1 MGLPARG
8 ERSIMN
14 YRFRSVKTLQK
25 QVQTM
30 SLGRPLLPGAV
41 LSGTL
46 VAGWLALALAP
57 IPAVAEDKPGET
69 ERVQGQASSGFT
81 LKVPVEVVVVNA
93 IVTDRDGNPITDLTV
108 DDFEVLENRKKQT
121 IQSFSQEIYRSPQSS
136 LTWGSAVGAEEPA
149 PEAAPEKPRLLSLV
163 IDDLT
168 YPPMGTLNR
177 TIQAIRGFVERGLKE
192 GNYISIMTASRG
204 YFVPFTQDSELLL
217 AEIDGIH
224 KKLDFTPSM
233 NRPGCVTMTDAQ
245 AEEIHVVSSSP
256 GSRAFDV
263 AMAEAEDCGIGA
275 STSSALA
282 GGAPRV
288 GVGTTGVDATQ
299 QVIETYVRTLASQ
312 HLSLKKGRTRRLL
325 DVLRGHIRSLGPVEA
340 KKSMVLLS
348 AGFLHRALRYD
359 LERLVD
365 MALKTG
371 IIFNTI
377 RSTGLETSPMYDAS
391 ENFTNNSSIRLEKA
405 LLATEDRRQKG
416 MSLDYLARATGGIYF
431 KDNNDLGAG
440 LRQVVDQQFS
450 YYVLSYATPPKKPD
464 GRYYRLRVKVS
475 RPGVRVT
482 HRRGFYAPKERLSPE
497 EQKKKEM
504 LEAMRAPTDLREIP
518 LQMSYHGSRLG
529 PDTYRL
535 EIVTR
540 LGFKDLPFL
549 VEEGKRINRINL
561 AVVAFDAKDE
571 YVGGDEKAWNFKL
584 SDSSYQAL
592 LKSGLTSK
600 VVLKVPPGRYQVKV
614 AARENL
620 NAGLGSLRRTV
631 EVPLLSDREIAGTLE
646 KTALRGL
653 KSSEQHHDLNVD
665 FKANFFY
672 QEAEQALV
680 LVTAKVSHGSAG
692 DTPKSW
698 LPGKDLR
705 LMGVAFSDDGQAESL
720 FSQTLPLANGKAES
734 AVQGFLKL
742 KPGEYR
748 IKLVA
753 ADRRGKL
760 GTAEQSLWIPDLPQ
774 DALMTSGLILSQDLE
789 PFSPSV
795 AGMQV
800 PEARWLFHRGFRVKP
815 AISNEI
821 APPQPLALF
830 YKLYNASKL
839 EDGNL
844 TAHVQA
850 VKDTGEAVD
859 FPPIALDRN
868 HLEERA
874 PGQVAVGFKLST
886 QSLSPGNYRFE
897 ITTEES
903 GSGRATITETDFVV
917 TQGSQT
923 AASAEITAP
932 VNNGETQANTA
943 SGPEPVVHLDLK
955 KIRDSLE
962 IPRSSGDTTS
972 ALAYRFQGDMMA
984 CANDQ
989 GELGYNPDH
998 PGECGDLRGNRLQTH
1013 ALRGMNL
1020 FGANLSG
1027 MDLSKADLRDA
1038 VLLRADLT
1046 QTRLW
1051 EADLRGA
1058 DLRGANLTGAEL
1070 IKAKLAGA
1078 NLQGADLANASLTQ
1092 ASLEGANMLG
1102 ANLQGAI
1109 LKDADLNQA
1118 NLQVADLSEAVLFGS
1133 DLRMADLRGARLTR
1147 AALVDGREA
1156 NLFIPLAGNIKIS
1169 KTRFAEARF
1178 DESTQLPFDSHQA
1191 ATRKMQFDDTP
1202 STYHRPEFMM
1212 DDGSEEFTVS
1222 GSAAPTLASGRPGGV
1237 PTDAEWPDFL
1247 DAVRLRLD
1255 ATFQNLPDFV
1265 CRRRTERF
1273 ERLFQGWKE
1282 RDQFQEDLLFANG
1295 EETYQPVEGQKASAS
1310 QDGAYSI
1317 GQFAAA
1323 IQNVFAPQS
1332 RTSFRLEGAEEIA
1345 GRQTVRVAYRIPQET
1360 SALQVTYQ
1368 GNPLRVGYRGLCW
1381 IDVNSYQVV
1390 QLIKKTVDLPED
1402 FPVKTSEVTIA
1413 YDQVRIG
1420 ESQHWLPVQAQFNMS
1435 IGILQSA
1442 RVHTRNVTRF
1452 TDYRQFETD
1461 VKLVLD

>member
-1 MGLPARG
+1 MGLPEG
-8 ERSIMN
+8 GDRSIMN
-14 YRFRSVKTLQK
+14 YRFRSVKPLQK

-30 SLGRPLLPGAV
+30 SLGRPLLPG
-41 LSGTL
+41 SIL
-46 VAGWLALALAP
+46 VRTMVATWLGAALAL
-57 IPAVAEDKPGET
+57 IPAIAEDKPGET
-69 ERVQGQASSGFT
+69 VKVQGQTSSGFT
-81 LKVPVEVVVVNA
+81 LKVPVEEVVVNA

-108 DDFEVLENRKKQT
+108 DDFEVLENRKRQT
-121 IQSFSQEIYRSPQSS
+121 IQSFSQEIYQGSQGS
-136 LTWGSAVGAEEPA
+136 LTWGSTVGAEEPS

-177 TIQAIRGFVERGLKE
+177 TIQAIRGFVERGLRA

-217 AEIDGIH
+217 AEIDRIH
-224 KKLDFTPSM
+224 KKLDFAAAMS
-233 NRPGCVTMTDAQ
+233 RAGCLRMTDAQ
-245 AEEIHVVSSSP
+245 AEEIHVISSSP

-263 AMAEAEDCGIGA
+263 AMAEAEDCGVGEA
-275 STSSALA
+275 SANPLSAN
-282 GGAPRV
+282 PRV

-299 QVIETYVRTLASQ
+299 QAIENYVRTLASQ

-340 KKSMVLLS
+340 QKSMVLLS

-391 ENFTNNSSIRLEKA
+391 ENFTNNSSLRVEKA
-405 LLATEDRRQKG
+405 LLVTEDRRQKG
-416 MSLDYLARATGGIYF
+416 MSLEYLAKATGGIYF

-464 GRYYRLRVKVS
+464 GRFYRLRVKVS

-504 LEAMRAPTDLREIP
+504 LEAMRAPTDLREVP
-518 LQMSYHGSRLG
+518 LQMSYHSSRLDG
-529 PDTYRL
+529 DTYRL
-535 EIVTR
+535 ELVTR
-540 LGFKDLPFL
+540 LGFEDLPFL
-549 VEEGKRINRINL
+549 VEEDKRINRVNL

-600 VVLKVPPGRYQVKV
+600 VVLNVPPGRYQVKV

-631 EVPLLSDREIAGTLE
+631 EVPLLSEREIAGTLE
-646 KTALRGL
+646 KTTLRGL
-653 KSSEQHHDLNVD
+653 QSSERHQDLNLD
-665 FKANFFY
+665 FKANVFY
-672 QEAEQALV
+672 QESEQALV
-680 LVTAKVSHGSAG
+680 LITAKVSYGSAG
-692 DTPKSW
+692 HTSKSW

-705 LMGVAFSDDGQAESL
+705 LMGVAYSEDGQADSI
-720 FSQTLPLANGKAES
+720 FSHTFPHANAKAES
-734 AVQGFLKL
+734 IVEGFLKL
-742 KPGEYR
+742 KPGKYR

-753 ADRRGKL
+753 ADRHSKL
-760 GTAEQSLWIPDLPQ
+760 GTAEQSLWIPDLPRN
-774 DALMTSGLILSQDLE
+774 ALMTSGLVLSQDLE

-815 AISNEI
+815 AIGNEV

-830 YKLYNASKL
+830 YKLYNASEL

-850 VKDTGEAVD
+850 VKDTGEAID

-886 QSLSPGNYRFE
+886 QSLSPGEYRFE

-903 GSGRATITETDFVV
+903 DSGRATITETDFVV
-917 TQGSQT
+917 KQGSEV
-923 AASAEITAP
+923 AASGEAPSPVIAGQTRAE
-932 VNNGETQANTA
+932 ET
-943 SGPEPVVHLDLK
+943 SGPEAVVGLDLE
-955 KIRDSLE
+955 KIRDSLD
-962 IPRSSGDTTS
+962 IPRSSGRATP
-972 ALAYRFQGDMMA
+972 ALAYRFRDDILA
-984 CANDQ
+984 CANDR

-998 PGECGDLRGNRLQTH
+998 PGECGDLRGNRVQSH
-1013 ALRGMNL
+1013 ALKGKNL

-1027 MDLSKADLRDA
+1027 MDLREADLRDA

-1046 QTRLW
+1046 QARLW

-1058 DLRGANLTGAEL
+1058 DLRGAKLTGAEL
-1070 IKAKLAGA
+1070 IRAKLDGA
-1078 NLQGADLANASLTQ
+1078 QLQGADLTDVSLTQ
-1092 ASLEGANMLG
+1092 ASLEGADLLG

-1109 LKDADLNQA
+1109 LKDARLNQA

-1133 DLRMADLRGARLTR
+1133 DLRQADLRGARLTR

-1156 NLFIPLAGNIKIS
+1156 NLFIPLAGNIKIG
-1169 KTRFAEARF
+1169 KTRFADARF
-1178 DESTQLPFDSHQA
+1178 DESTLLPFDSQQA
-1191 ATRKMQFDDTP
+1191 ATRKMQPADTP
-1202 STYHRPEFMM
+1202 SAYHRPEFMM
-1212 DDGSEEFTVS
+1212 DNGSEEFTVS
-1222 GSAAPTLASGRPGGV
+1222 GSAAPTLASGQPGGV

-1247 DAVRLRLD
+1247 DAVRRRLD
-1255 ATFQNLPDFV
+1255 ATFSNLPDFV

-1273 ERLFQGWKE
+1273 QRLFQGWQEKD
-1282 RDQFQEDLLFANG
+1282 RLQEDLLFANG
-1295 EETYQPVEGQKASAS
+1295 EETYQPVEGQTASDS
-1310 QDGAYSI
+1310 QEGAYSI

-1345 GRQTVRVAYRIPQET
+1345 GRQTVRVAFRIPQET

-1368 GNPLRVGYRGLCW
+1368 GNPLRVGYRGLSW

-1390 QLIKKTVDLPED
+1390 KLIKKTVDLPED
-1402 FPVKTSEVTIA
+1402 FPVKTSEVSIA

-1420 ESQHWLPVQAQFNMS
+1420 ESQHWLPIRAQFNMS

-1461 VKLVLD
+1461 VKLVLE

>member
-1 MGLPARG
+1 
-8 ERSIMN
+8 
-14 YRFRSVKTLQK
+14 
-25 QVQTM
+25 M
-30 SLGRPLLPGAV
+30 SLGRSHLPGAI
-41 LSGTL
+41 LSGIL
-46 VAGWLALALAP
+46 VAGWLAVALAP
-57 IPAVAEDKPGET
+57 VPVAAASEARET
-69 ERVQGQASSGFT
+69 ENIRGQSSSGFT

-93 IVTDRDGNPITDLTV
+93 IVTDRDGNPVTDLTV
-108 DDFEVLENRKKQT
+108 DDFEVLENRKEQT
-121 IQSFSQEIYRSPQSS
+121 IQSFSQEIYQGSQDS
-136 LTWGSAVGAEEPA
+136 LTWGSAIGAEDPA
-149 PEAAPEKPRLLSLV
+149 PEEALPKPRLLSLV

-168 YPPMGTLNR
+168 YPPMGTLQR
-177 TIQAIRGFVERGLKE
+177 TIQAVRGFVDRGLRAE
-192 GNYISIMTASRG
+192 NYISILTASRG
-204 YFVPFTQDSELLL
+204 HFVPYTQDRELLL
-217 AEIDGIH
+217 AEIDRLH
-224 KKLDFTPSM
+224 KKLDFTSAM
-233 NRPGCVTMTDAQ
+233 NRAGCLRMTDSQ
-245 AEEIHVVSSSP
+245 AEEIHVISSSP

-263 AMAEAEDCGIGA
+263 AMSEAEDCGIGEA
-275 STSSALA
+275 SANALSERQ
-282 GGAPRV
+282 RV
-288 GVGTTGVDATQ
+288 GVGATVIDPNQ
-299 QVIETYVRTLASQ
+299 QALEAFVRTQASQ
-312 HLSLKKGRTRRLL
+312 HLSLKTGRTRRLL

-340 KKSMVLLS
+340 QKSMVLLS

-365 MALKTG
+365 RALTTG

-377 RSTGLETSPMYDAS
+377 RITGLETSSMYDVS
-391 ENFTNNSSIRLEKA
+391 ETFTENSNLRLEKA
-405 LLATEDRRQKG
+405 LLVTEDRRQKG
-416 MSLDYLARATGGIYF
+416 MALDYLAMATGGISF
-431 KDNNDLGAG
+431 KDNNDLGSG
-440 LRQVVDQQFS
+440 LSKVVDQQFS

-482 HRRGFYAPKERLSPE
+482 HRKGFFAPKERLSPE

-518 LQMSYHGSRLG
+518 LRMSYHSSRLDG
-529 PDTYRL
+529 DTYRL

-540 LGFKDLPFL
+540 LGFEDLPFL
-549 VEEGKRINRINL
+549 VEEGKRFNRINL
-561 AVVAFDAKDE
+561 AVVAFDAKEE

-584 SDSSYQAL
+584 GDSSYQAL

-600 VVLKVPPGRYQVKV
+600 VVLEVPAGRYQVKV

-620 NAGLGSLRRTV
+620 NAGLGSLRRMV
-631 EVPLLSDREIAGTLE
+631 EVPLPKDRDTMGTLE

-653 KSSEQHHDLNVD
+653 QASDRHQDLNLD

-672 QEAEQALV
+672 QESEQALV
-680 LVTAKVSHGSAG
+680 LITAKVSPGKVEN
-692 DTPKSW
+692 TPKSW
-698 LPGKDLR
+698 LPGNDLR
-705 LMGVAFSDDGQAESL
+705 LMGVAFSEDGQAESL
-720 FSQTLPLANGKAES
+720 FGQTLPLANGKAES

-742 KPGEYR
+742 KPGKYR

-753 ADRRGKL
+753 ADRRGQL
-760 GTAEQSLWIPDLPQ
+760 GTAEESLWIPALPP
-774 DALMTSGLILSQDLE
+774 DALMTSGLVLSQDLE

-821 APPQPLALF
+821 TPPQPLAAF
-830 YKLYNASKL
+830 YKLYNASEL

-844 TAHVQA
+844 TARVQA

-917 TQGSQT
+917 KQGSEV
-923 AASAEITAP
+923 AASADVPAP
-932 VNNGETQANTA
+932 LNTA
-943 SGPEPVVHLDLK
+943 ETRVETTSDSEPVVGLDLNR
-955 KIRDSLE
+955 IRDSLE
-962 IPRSSGDTTS
+962 IPRSSGNG
-972 ALAYRFQGDMMA
+972 ANAVAFRFRGDILA

-998 PGECGDLRGNRLQTH
+998 PGECGDLRGNQLPSHT
-1013 ALRGMNL
+1013 LTGKNL

-1027 MDLSKADLRDA
+1027 MDLRKADLRDA

-1046 QTRLW
+1046 QARLW

-1058 DLRGANLTGAEL
+1058 DLRGAKLTGAEL
-1070 IKAKLAGA
+1070 INAKLDGA
-1078 NLQGADLANASLTQ
+1078 RLQGADLTDASLTQ
-1092 ASLEGANMLG
+1092 ANLEGADLLG
-1102 ANLQGAI
+1102 AILQGAI
-1109 LKDADLNQA
+1109 LKDARLKKA

-1133 DLRMADLRGARLTR
+1133 DLREADLRGARMTQ

-1156 NLFIPLAGNIKIS
+1156 NLFIPLAGSIKIG
-1169 KTRFAEARF
+1169 KTRFAGALF
-1178 DESTQLPFDSHQA
+1178 DDSTQLPFDSQQA
-1191 ATRKMQFDDTP
+1191 ETRKMQPADTP
-1202 STYHRPEFMM
+1202 SAYHRPEFMM
-1212 DDGSEEFTVS
+1212 DNGSEEFTVS
-1222 GSAAPTLASGRPGGV
+1222 GTVAPTLATGQPGGV

-1247 DAVRLRLD
+1247 DAVRRRLD
-1255 ATFQNLPDFV
+1255 ATFGNLPDFV

-1273 ERLFQGWKE
+1273 ERLFQGWQKKD
-1282 RDQFQEDLLFANG
+1282 RFQEDLLFANG
-1295 EETYQPVEGQKASAS
+1295 QETYQPVEGQKASGS
-1310 QDGAYSI
+1310 QEGAYSI

-1323 IQNVFAPQS
+1323 IQNVFTPLS

-1345 GRQTVRVAYRIPQET
+1345 GRRTVRVAFRIPQET

-1390 QLIKKTVDLPED
+1390 KLIKETVDLPED
-1402 FPVKTSEVTIA
+1402 FPVKTSEVSIA
-1413 YDQVRIG
+1413 YDQVHIG
-1420 ESQHWLPVQAQFNMS
+1420 ESQHWLPVLAQFHMS

-1461 VKLVLD
+1461 VKLLLE

>member
-1 MGLPARG
+1 
-8 ERSIMN
+8 
-14 YRFRSVKTLQK
+14 
-25 QVQTM
+25 M
-30 SLGRPLLPGAV
+30 SLGRPLLPGPI
-41 LSGTL
+41 LPRTM
-46 VAGWLALALAP
+46 VAAWLAAALAL
-57 IPAVAEDKPGET
+57 IPATAASEAQET
-69 ERVQGQASSGFT
+69 EKVRSDSASGFT

-121 IQSFSQEIYRSPQSS
+121 IQSFSQEIYQSS
-136 LTWGSAVGAEEPA
+136 QGSLDWGSAIGAEAPA
-149 PEAAPEKPRLLSLV
+149 PEKAPEKPRLLSLV

-168 YPPMGTLNR
+168 YPPLGTLNR
-177 TIQAIRGFVERGLKE
+177 TIKAIREFVDRGLRAE
-192 GNYISIMTASRG
+192 NYISIMTASRG
-204 YFVPFTQDSELLL
+204 HFVPYTQDRELLL
-217 AEIDGIH
+217 AEIDRLH
-224 KKLDFTPSM
+224 KKLDFTSSL
-233 NRPGCVTMTDAQ
+233 NRPGCVSMTDAQ
-245 AEEIHVVSSSP
+245 AEEIEFIGPSP
-256 GSRAFDV
+256 GNRAFDV
-263 AMAEAEDCGIGA
+263 AMAEAEDCGIGSA
-275 STSSALA
+275 TSGTLGGA
-282 GGAPRV
+282 GGGPRV
-288 GVGTTGVDATQ
+288 GIGGTGIDATQ
-299 QVIETYVRTLASQ
+299 QAIETYVRTLASQ
-312 HLSLKKGRTRRLL
+312 HLSGKKSRTRRLL
-325 DVLRGHIRSLGPVEA
+325 DLLRGHIRSLGPVEA
-340 KKSMVLLS
+340 KKSLVLLS
-348 AGFLHRALRYD
+348 AGFLHRTLRYE

-365 MALKTG
+365 RALTTG

-377 RSTGLETSPMYDAS
+377 RITGLETSPMYDVS
-391 ENFTNNSSIRLEKA
+391 SNFTDNSNLRIDKA
-405 LLATEDRRQKG
+405 LLVTEDRRQKG
-416 MSLDYLARATGGIYF
+416 MALEYLSMATGGIYF

-440 LRQVVDQQFS
+440 LRKVVDQQFS

-482 HRRGFYAPKERLSPE
+482 HRKGFYAPKERLSPE

-518 LQMSYHGSRLG
+518 LQMSFHGSRLD
-529 PDTYRL
+529 PDTFRL
-535 EIVTR
+535 EIVTH
-540 LGFKDLPFL
+540 LGFEDLPFL

-600 VVLKVPPGRYQVKV
+600 VVLEVPAGRYQVKV

-631 EVPLLSDREIAGTLE
+631 EVPLLSEREIVGTLE

-653 KSSEQHHDLNVD
+653 QSSERHQDLNLN
-665 FKANFFY
+665 FRANFFY
-672 QEAEQALV
+672 QESERTLV
-680 LVTAKVSHGSAG
+680 LVTAKVSHGSEG
-692 DTPKSW
+692 KTPINW

-705 LMGVAFSDDGQAESL
+705 LMGVAYSNDGKAESI
-720 FSQTLPLANGKAES
+720 FSQTLPLANGQAES

-742 KPGEYR
+742 KPGKYR

-760 GTAEQSLWIPDLPQ
+760 GTAEQTLWIPALPP
-774 DALMTSGLILSQDLE
+774 DALMTSGLVLSQDLE
-789 PFSPSV
+789 PFSPAV

-800 PEARWLFHRGFRVKP
+800 PEARWLFHRGFRVRP
-815 AISNEI
+815 AVSNEI
-821 APPQPLALF
+821 APPQPLAVF

-839 EDGNL
+839 QDGNL

-850 VKDTGEAVD
+850 VKDSGEAVD
-859 FPPIALDRN
+859 FPPIALNRN
-868 HLEERA
+868 HLDERA

-886 QSLSPGNYRFE
+886 QSLSPGKYRFE

-903 GSGRATITETDFVV
+903 DSGRATITETDLVV
-917 TQGSQT
+917 TQGSEV
-923 AASAEITAP
+923 AASADLPARLDTAETPAGENSGAKP
-932 VNNGETQANTA
+932 V
-943 SGPEPVVHLDLK
+943 SRLDLK

-962 IPRSSGDTTS
+962 IPRSSGRTTP
-972 ALAYRFQGDMMA
+972 ALAYRFRGDLLA
-984 CANDQ
+984 CANDR

-998 PGECGDLRGNRLQTH
+998 PGECGDLRGNRLQSS
-1013 ALRGMNL
+1013 ALRGKNL

-1058 DLRGANLTGAEL
+1058 DLRGAKLSGAEL
-1070 IKAKLAGA
+1070 IRAKLDGA
-1078 NLQGADLANASLTQ
+1078 KLQGADLTEASLTR
-1092 ASLEGANMLG
+1092 ASLHGADLLG

-1109 LKDADLNQA
+1109 LKDADLSQA
-1118 NLQVADLSEAVLFGS
+1118 ILQVADLSEAVLFGS
-1133 DLRMADLRGARLTR
+1133 DLRQADLRGARLTR

-1156 NLFIPLAGNIKIS
+1156 NLFIPLAGSIKIG

-1178 DESTQLPFDSHQA
+1178 DESTQLPFDSQQA
-1191 ATRKMQFDDTP
+1191 ETRKMQPADSP
-1202 STYHRPEFMM
+1202 SDYRRPEFMM
-1212 DDGSEEFTVS
+1212 DTASEEFTVS
-1222 GSAAPTLASGRPGGV
+1222 GSAAPTLATGQPGGV

-1247 DAVRLRLD
+1247 NAVRLRLD
-1255 ATFQNLPDFV
+1255 ATFGNLPDFV

-1273 ERLFQGWKE
+1273 ERLFQGWQEKD
-1282 RDQFQEDLLFANG
+1282 RFQEDLLFANG
-1295 EETYQPVEGQKASAS
+1295 EETYQPVEGQKASGS

-1323 IQNVFAPQS
+1323 IQNVFTPQS
-1332 RTSFRLEGAEEIA
+1332 RTSFRVEGAEEIT
-1345 GRQTVRVAYRIPQET
+1345 GRQTVRVAFRIPQET

-1390 QLIKKTVDLPED
+1390 KLIKETVDLPKD
-1402 FPVKTSEVTIA
+1402 FPVKTSEVNIA
-1413 YDQVRIG
+1413 YDEVRIG
-1420 ESQHWLPVQAQFNMS
+1420 ENQHWLPVRAQFNMS

-1442 RVHTRNVTRF
+1442 RVHTRNITRF

-1461 VKLVLD
+1461 VKLVIE

>member
-1 MGLPARG
+1 
-8 ERSIMN
+8 
-14 YRFRSVKTLQK
+14 
-25 QVQTM
+25 M
-30 SLGRPLLPGAV
+30 SLARPLFPGAT
-41 LSGTL
+41 LSGIL
-46 VAGWLALALAP
+46 VAGWLAAVLAP
-57 IPAVAEDKPGET
+57 IPAIAEDEPVDSGS
-69 ERVQGQASSGFT
+69 VQGQSSSGFT

-108 DDFEVLENRKKQT
+108 DDFEVLENRKKQN
-121 IQSFSQEIYRSPQSS
+121 IQSFSQEIYQSSQSS
-136 LTWGSAVGAEEPA
+136 LTWGSAVDAEEPA
-149 PEAAPEKPRLLSLV
+149 PEAPPEKPRLLSLV

-168 YPPMGTLNR
+168 YPPMGTLSR
-177 TIQAIRGFVERGLKE
+177 TIQAIRGFVERGLKA

-217 AEIDGIH
+217 AEIDRIH
-224 KKLDFTPSM
+224 KKLDFTSSM
-233 NRPGCVTMTDAQ
+233 NRPVCVTMTDAQ
-245 AEEIHVVSSSP
+245 AEEIHMVSPAP

-263 AMAEAEDCGIGA
+263 AMAEAEDCGIGGA
-275 STSSALA
+275 SANPLNERQ
-282 GGAPRV
+282 RV

-299 QVIETYVRTLASQ
+299 QAIETYVRTLAAQ
-312 HLSLKKGRTRRLL
+312 HLSLKKSRTRRLL

-340 KKSMVLLS
+340 QKSMVLLS
-348 AGFLHRALRYD
+348 AGFLHRALRYE

-365 MALKTG
+365 VALKTG
-371 IIFNTI
+371 MIFNTI
-377 RSTGLETSPMYDAS
+377 RSTGLDTSSMYDVS
-391 ENFTNNSSIRLEKA
+391 NNLTNNSNLRLEKS
-405 LLATEDRRQKG
+405 LLVTEDRRQKG
-416 MSLDYLARATGGIYF
+416 MSLAYLARATGGIYF

-440 LRQVVDQQFS
+440 LREVVDQQFS

-464 GRYYRLRVKVS
+464 GRFYRLRVRVS
-475 RPGVRVT
+475 RPGARVT

-518 LQMSYHGSRLG
+518 LQMSYHGSRLDE
-529 PDTYRL
+529 DTYRL

-549 VEEGKRINRINL
+549 VEEGKRINRVNL

-571 YVGGDEKAWNFKL
+571 YVGGEEKAWNFKL
-584 SDSSYQAL
+584 GDSSYQAL
-592 LKSGLTSK
+592 LQSGLTSK
-600 VVLKVPPGRYQVKV
+600 VVLEVPAGRYQVKV

-620 NAGLGSLRRTV
+620 NSGLGSLRRTV
-631 EVPLLSDREIAGTLE
+631 EVPLLSEQEIAGTLE
-646 KTALRGL
+646 KTTHRGL
-653 KSSEQHHDLNVD
+653 QSSEQHHDLNVD

-672 QEAEQALV
+672 QEAERALV
-680 LVTAKVSHGSAG
+680 LITAEVAQGSAR

-705 LMGVAFSDDGQAESL
+705 LMGVAFSDDGQPASI
-720 FSQTLPLANGKAES
+720 FSQTIPQASGETES
-734 AVQGFLKL
+734 VVEGFLKL
-742 KPGEYR
+742 KPGKYR

-753 ADRRGKL
+753 ADRHAQL
-760 GTAEQSLWIPDLPQ
+760 GTAEKSLWIPALPR
-774 DALMTSGLILSQDLE
+774 DALMTSGLILSQDLQ

-800 PEARWLFHRGFRVKP
+800 PEARWLFHRGFLVRP

-821 APPQPLALF
+821 VAPQPLAVF

-844 TAHVQA
+844 TARVQA
-850 VKDTGEAVD
+850 VKDSGEAVD

-886 QSLSPGNYRFE
+886 QSLSPGSYRFE

-917 TQGSQT
+917 RRGQEV
-923 AASAEITAP
+923 AASGEVPAP
-932 VNNGETQANTA
+932 VDSGKTEVETA
-943 SGPEPVVHLDLK
+943 SGPEPVVRLDLK

-962 IPRSSGDTTS
+962 IPRSSGNGAD
-972 ALAYRFQGDMMA
+972 AVRYRFRSDILA
-984 CANDQ
+984 CASDQ
-989 GELGYNPDH
+989 GELGYNLDH
-998 PGECGDLRGNRLQTH
+998 PGECGDLRRNPLQSHT
-1013 ALRGMNL
+1013 LKGTNL
-1020 FGANLSG
+1020 LGANLSG
-1027 MDLSKADLRDA
+1027 MDLRKADLRDA
-1038 VLLRADLT
+1038 VLPRADLT

-1058 DLRGANLTGAEL
+1058 DLRGAKLSGAEL
-1070 IKAKLAGA
+1070 VKARLDGA
-1078 NLQGADLANASLTQ
+1078 RLQGADLTDASLTQ
-1092 ASLEGANMLG
+1092 ASLKGANLLG
-1102 ANLQGAI
+1102 ANLQRAI

-1118 NLQVADLSEAVLFGS
+1118 ILQVADLSEAVLFGS
-1133 DLRMADLRGARLTR
+1133 DLRQADLRGARLTR
-1147 AALVDGREA
+1147 ASLVDQREA
-1156 NLFIPLAGNIKIS
+1156 NLFIPLAGNIKIG
-1169 KTRFAEARF
+1169 KTQFAGARY
-1178 DESTQLPFDSHQA
+1178 DESTRLPFDSQQA
-1191 ATRKMQFDDTP
+1191 ATRRMQPADTP
-1202 STYHRPEFMM
+1202 SAYHRPEFMM
-1212 DDGSEEFTVS
+1212 ENGSEEFNVS
-1222 GSAAPTLASGRPGGV
+1222 GSPAPTLASGQPGGV

-1247 DAVRLRLD
+1247 DAVRRRLD
-1255 ATFQNLPDFV
+1255 TTFSSLPDFV

-1273 ERLFQGWKE
+1273 QRLFQGWQEK
-1282 RDQFQEDLLFANG
+1282 DHLQEDLLFANG
-1295 EETYQPVEGQKASAS
+1295 EETYQPVEGQKASGS

-1323 IQNVFAPQS
+1323 IQNVFMPQS
-1332 RTSFRLEGAEEIA
+1332 RTSFRLEGAEEVA
-1345 GRQTVRVAYRIPQET
+1345 GRQTVRVAFRIPQET

-1390 QLIKKTVDLPED
+1390 QLVKETVDLPED
-1402 FPVKTSEVTIA
+1402 FPVKTSEMTIA
-1413 YDQVRIG
+1413 YDQVLIG
-1420 ESQHWLPVQAQFNMS
+1420 ERQHWLPVRAQFSMS

-1442 RVHTRNVTRF
+1442 RVHTRNVTQF

-1461 VKLVLD
+1461 VKLLLE

>member
-1 MGLPARG
+1 
-8 ERSIMN
+8 
-14 YRFRSVKTLQK
+14 
-25 QVQTM
+25 M
-30 SLGRPLLPGAV
+30 SLARPFLPGAI
-41 LSGTL
+41 LTRIL
-46 VAGWLALALAP
+46 VAAWLTGALAL
-57 IPAVAEDKPGET
+57 IPATTAAQPQET
-69 ERVQGQASSGFT
+69 ENVRGESSSGFT

-121 IQSFSQEIYRSPQSS
+121 IQSFSQEIFQGSQSS
-136 LTWGSAVGAEEPA
+136 LTWGNAVGAEEPE

-168 YPPMGTLNR
+168 YPPLGTLSR

-204 YFVPFTQDSELLL
+204 HFVPFTQDSELLL
-217 AEIDGIH
+217 AEIDRIH
-224 KKLDFTPSM
+224 KKLDFTAAMSLA
-233 NRPGCVTMTDAQ
+233 GCLRMTDAQ
-245 AEEIHVVSSSP
+245 AEEIHVISSSP
-256 GSRAFDV
+256 GNRAFDV
-263 AMAEAEDCGIGA
+263 AMSEAEDCGVGQASANPLSANPNQRVGIGA
-275 STSSALA
+275 
-282 GGAPRV
+282 
-288 GVGTTGVDATQ
+288 TGLDANQ
-299 QVIETYVRTLASQ
+299 QIVEAYVRTMAAQ

-340 KKSMVLLS
+340 QKSLVLLS

-365 MALKTG
+365 RALKTG

-377 RSTGLETSPMYDAS
+377 RITGLETSPMYDVS
-391 ENFTNNSSIRLEKA
+391 DSFTENSNLRIDKS
-405 LLATEDRRQKG
+405 LLVTEDRRQKG
-416 MSLDYLARATGGIYF
+416 ISLEYLARATGGIYF

-464 GRYYRLRVKVS
+464 GRYYRLRVRVA

-482 HRRGFYAPKERLSPE
+482 HRKGFYAPKERLSPE

-518 LQMSYHGSRLG
+518 LQMSYHASRLDG
-529 PDTYRL
+529 DTYRL

-540 LGFKDLPFL
+540 LGFEDLPFL

-561 AVVAFDAKDE
+561 AVVAFDAKEE

-584 SDSSYQAL
+584 GDGSYQAL

-600 VVLKVPPGRYQVKV
+600 VVLEVPVGRYQVKV

-631 EVPLLSDREIAGTLE
+631 EVPLPADREIMGTLE
-646 KTALRGL
+646 KAALRGL
-653 KSSEQHHDLNVD
+653 QASEQQEDLNLD
-665 FKANFFY
+665 FKANVFY
-672 QEAEQALV
+672 QESEQALA
-680 LVTAKVSHGSAG
+680 LITARVSRGSEG
-692 DTPKSW
+692 NTPKSW
-698 LPGKDLR
+698 LPGRDLR
-705 LMGVAFSDDGQAESL
+705 LMGVAYSDDGQAASI

-734 AVQGFLKL
+734 IVEGFLKL
-742 KPGEYR
+742 KPGKYR

-753 ADRRGKL
+753 ADRHARL
-760 GTAEQSLWIPDLPQ
+760 GTAEQSLWIPVLAP
-774 DALMTSGLILSQDLE
+774 DALMTSGLVLSQDLE

-815 AISNEI
+815 AVSNHI
-821 APPQPLALF
+821 VPPQPLAVF

-839 EDGNL
+839 EEGNL
-844 TAHVQA
+844 TARVQA
-850 VKDTGEAVD
+850 VRDTGEAVD

-886 QSLSPGNYRFE
+886 QSLSPGSYRFE

-903 GSGRATITETDFVV
+903 DSGRATITETDFVV
-917 TQGSQT
+917 KQGLQT
-923 AASAEITAP
+923 AASGEAPSPVIAGQAPAE
-932 VNNGETQANTA
+932 ET
-943 SGPEPVVHLDLK
+943 SGPEPVVRLDLR

-962 IPRSSGDTTS
+962 IPRSSGDAANAET
-972 ALAYRFQGDMMA
+972 YRFRSDVMA
-984 CANDQ
+984 CANDR
-989 GELGYNPDH
+989 GDLGYNPDH
-998 PGECGDLRGNRLQTH
+998 PGECGDLRETRLQSS
-1013 ALRGMNL
+1013 ALKGKNL

-1027 MDLSKADLRDA
+1027 MDLSKADLQDA

-1046 QTRLW
+1046 QARLW

-1058 DLRGANLTGAEL
+1058 DLRGAKLTGAEL
-1070 IKAKLAGA
+1070 IHARLDGA
-1078 NLQGADLANASLTQ
+1078 RLQGADLTDASLTQ
-1092 ASLEGANMLG
+1092 ASLEGADLQG
-1102 ANLQGAI
+1102 AILQGAI
-1109 LKDADLNQA
+1109 LKDARLNQA

-1133 DLRMADLRGARLTR
+1133 DLRRADLRGARMTQ
-1147 AALVDGREA
+1147 AALVDEREA
-1156 NLFIPLAGNIKIS
+1156 NLFIPLAGHIRIG

-1178 DESTQLPFDSHQA
+1178 DESTQLPFDSQQA
-1191 ATRKMQFDDTP
+1191 ATRKMQLADTP
-1202 STYHRPEFMM
+1202 SAYHRPKFMM
-1212 DDGSEEFTVS
+1212 DTGSEEFTVS
-1222 GSAAPTLASGRPGGV
+1222 GSAAPTLASGRPGGA

-1247 DAVRLRLD
+1247 DAVRRRLD
-1255 ATFQNLPDFV
+1255 ATFSNLPDFV

-1273 ERLFQGWKE
+1273 ERLFQGWQE
-1282 RDQFQEDLLFANG
+1282 RDRFQEDLLFANG
-1295 EETYQPVEGQKASAS
+1295 EETYQPVEGQKAQGS

-1323 IQNVFAPQS
+1323 IQNVFTPQS
-1332 RTSFRLEGAEEIA
+1332 RTSFRLEGAEEMA

-1381 IDVNSYQVV
+1381 IDVNSYQIVK
-1390 QLIKKTVDLPED
+1390 LIKKTVDLPDD

-1420 ESQHWLPVQAQFNMS
+1420 ESQHWLPIRAQFNMS
-1435 IGILQSA
+1435 VGILQSA
-1442 RVHTRNVTRF
+1442 RVHTRNVTRY

-1461 VKLVLD
+1461 VKLVLE

>member
-1 MGLPARG
+1 
-8 ERSIMN
+8 
-14 YRFRSVKTLQK
+14 
-25 QVQTM
+25 M
-30 SLGRPLLPGAV
+30 SLKRPFRPGAI
-41 LSGTL
+41 LSAML
-46 VAGWLALALAP
+46 VTGWLAVALAP
-57 IPAVAEDKPGET
+57 IPAIAEDKPQEAQKVG
-69 ERVQGQASSGFT
+69 GDSSSGFT

-108 DDFEVLENRKKQT
+108 EDFEVLENRKKQT
-121 IQSFSQEIYRSPQSS
+121 IQSFSQEIYHSPQSS

-177 TIQAIRGFVERGLKE
+177 TVQAIRGFVERGLRE

-217 AEIDGIH
+217 AEIDRIH
-224 KKLDFTPSM
+224 KKLDFTAAMSVA
-233 NRPGCVTMTDAQ
+233 GCLRMTDAQ
-245 AEEIHVVSSSP
+245 AEEIHVISSSP

-263 AMAEAEDCGIGA
+263 AMSEAEDCGVGA
-275 STSSALA
+275 ASANPLSANPA
-282 GGAPRV
+282 GRV
-288 GVGTTGVDATQ
+288 GVGATGPDANQ
-299 QVIETYVRTLASQ
+299 QAIEAYVRTMAAQ

-340 KKSMVLLS
+340 QKSLVLLS
-348 AGFLHRALRYD
+348 AGFLHRALRYE

-371 IIFNTI
+371 IIFNSI
-377 RSTGLETSPMYDAS
+377 RTTGLETSSLYDVS
-391 ENFTNNSSIRLEKA
+391 DSFTDNSNLRLDKS
-405 LLATEDRRQKG
+405 LLVTEDRRQKG
-416 MSLDYLARATGGIYF
+416 MSLEYLARATGGIYF

-482 HRRGFYAPKERLSPE
+482 HRKGFYAPKERLSPE
-497 EQKKKEM
+497 EQKKQEM

-518 LQMSYHGSRLG
+518 LQMSYHGSRLDG
-529 PDTYRL
+529 DTYRL
-535 EIVTR
+535 EIVTH

-561 AVVAFDAKDE
+561 AVVAFDAKE
-571 YVGGDEKAWNFKL
+571 KYVGGDEKAWNFKL
-584 SDSSYQAL
+584 GDSSYQAL
-592 LKSGLTSK
+592 LQSGLTSK
-600 VVLKVPPGRYQVKV
+600 VVLEVPAGRYLVKV

-631 EVPLLSDREIAGTLE
+631 EVPLPADREIMGTLE
-646 KTALRGL
+646 KAVLRGL
-653 KSSEQHHDLNVD
+653 QASRQDHDLNLD
-665 FKANFFY
+665 FKADFFY
-672 QEAEQALV
+672 QESDRALV
-680 LVTAKVSHGSAG
+680 LISATVAHRSDG
-692 DTPKSW
+692 NTPRSW

-705 LMGVAFSDDGQAESL
+705 LTGVAYSDDGQAASI
-720 FSQTLPLANGKAES
+720 FSQTFPQANEEAES
-734 AVQGFLKL
+734 VVEGFLKL
-742 KPGEYR
+742 KPGKYR
-748 IKLVA
+748 IKLVV
-753 ADRRGKL
+753 ADRHARL
-760 GTAEQSLWIPDLPQ
+760 GTAEQSLWIPDLPR
-774 DALMTSGLILSQDLE
+774 DALMTSSLVLSQDLQ
-789 PFSPSV
+789 PSSPAV

-815 AISNEI
+815 AIGNEI

-850 VKDTGEAVD
+850 VRDTGEAVD

-874 PGQVAVGFKLST
+874 PGQVAVGFRLST

-903 GSGRATITETDFVV
+903 GSGRATISETHFVV
-917 TQGSQT
+917 KQGTQT
-923 AASAEITAP
+923 AASAEVPAP
-932 VNNGETQANTA
+932 TNADSTRAEPA
-943 SGPEPVVHLDLK
+943 SGPEPVGRLDLK

-962 IPRSSGDTTS
+962 IPRSSGNGAD
-972 ALAYRFQGDMMA
+972 ALAFRFRDELMA
-984 CANDQ
+984 CANDR

-998 PGECGDLRGNRLQTH
+998 PGECGDLRGNRMQSH

-1058 DLRGANLTGAEL
+1058 DLRGAKLTGAEL
-1070 IKAKLAGA
+1070 INARLDGA
-1078 NLQGADLANASLTQ
+1078 RLQGADLTDASLTR
-1092 ASLEGANMLG
+1092 ASLEGTDLLG

-1109 LKDADLNQA
+1109 LKDARLNQA

-1133 DLRMADLRGARLTR
+1133 DLRGADLRGARLTR

-1156 NLFIPLAGNIKIS
+1156 NLFIPLAGNIRIG
-1169 KTRFAEARF
+1169 KTRLAEARF
-1178 DESTQLPFDSHQA
+1178 DESTQLPFDSQQA
-1191 ATRKMQFDDTP
+1191 ATRKMQPVDAP
-1202 STYHRPEFMM
+1202 SAYHRPEFMM
-1212 DDGSEEFTVS
+1212 DNGSEEFTVS
-1222 GSAAPTLASGRPGGV
+1222 GSAAPNLAASQPGGV
-1237 PTDAEWPDFL
+1237 PTDAEWPEFL
-1247 DAVRLRLD
+1247 DAVRRRLD
-1255 ATFQNLPDFV
+1255 ATFSDLPDFV

-1273 ERLFQGWKE
+1273 QRLFQGWQEKD
-1282 RDQFQEDLLFANG
+1282 RLQEDLLFANG
-1295 EETYQPVEGQKASAS
+1295 EETYQPVEGQKASGS

-1323 IQNVFAPQS
+1323 IQNVFTPQS

-1345 GRQTVRVAYRIPQET
+1345 GRQTVRVAFRIPQET

-1381 IDVNSYQVV
+1381 IDVNSYRIVK
-1390 QLIKKTVDLPED
+1390 LIKETVDLPED
-1402 FPVKTSEVTIA
+1402 FPVKTSEVSIA

-1461 VKLVLD
+1461 VKLVLE

>member
-1 MGLPARG
+1 
-8 ERSIMN
+8 
-14 YRFRSVKTLQK
+14 
-25 QVQTM
+25 
-30 SLGRPLLPGAV
+30 
-41 LSGTL
+41 
-46 VAGWLALALAP
+46 LAL
-57 IPAVAEDKPGET
+57 IPATSAAQPQET
-69 ERVQGQASSGFT
+69 EKVRGQPSSGFT

-121 IQSFSQEIYRSPQSS
+121 IQSFSQEIYQGSQSS
-136 LTWGSAVGAEEPA
+136 LSWGSAIGAEEPA
-149 PEAAPEKPRLLSLV
+149 PEEAPPKPRLLSLV

-168 YPPMGTLNR
+168 YPPLGTLSR
-177 TIQAIRGFVERGLKE
+177 TIKAIRGFVERGLKA

-204 YFVPFTQDSELLL
+204 HFVPFTQDSELLL
-217 AEIDGIH
+217 AEIGRIH
-224 KKLDFTPSM
+224 KKLDFTSSM
-233 NRPGCVTMTDAQ
+233 NRAGCVTMTDAQ
-245 AEEIHVVSSSP
+245 AEEIHVISSSP

-263 AMAEAEDCGIGA
+263 AMADAEDCGIGQA
-275 STSSALA
+275 SANTVSE
-282 GGAPRV
+282 GRQRV
-288 GVGTTGVDATQ
+288 GVGATVLNPDQ
-299 QVIETYVRTLASQ
+299 QALEAFVRTQASM
-312 HLSLKKGRTRRLL
+312 HLSLKTGRTRRLL

-340 KKSMVLLS
+340 QKSLVLLS

-365 MALKTG
+365 RALKTG

-377 RSTGLETSPMYDAS
+377 RITGLETSSMYDVS
-391 ENFTNNSSIRLEKA
+391 NDFTDNSNLRLDKA
-405 LLATEDRRQKG
+405 LLVTEDRRQKG
-416 MSLDYLARATGGIYF
+416 MALDYLAMATGGISF
-431 KDNNDLGAG
+431 KDNNDLAAG

-482 HRRGFYAPKERLSPE
+482 HRKGYFAPKERLSPE

-518 LQMSYHGSRLG
+518 LQMSYHGSRLDG
-529 PDTYRL
+529 DTYRL

-540 LGFKDLPFL
+540 LGFKELPFL

-561 AVVAFDAKDE
+561 AVVAFDDE
-571 YVGGDEKAWNFKL
+571 EKYVGGDEKAWNFKL
-584 SDSSYQAL
+584 GDSNYQAL

-600 VVLKVPPGRYQVKV
+600 VVLEVPPGRYQVKV

-631 EVPLLSDREIAGTLE
+631 EVPLPADREVMGTLE
-646 KTALRGL
+646 KTVLRGL
-653 KSSEQHHDLNVD
+653 QASEQHQDLNLD

-672 QEAEQALV
+672 QEPEQALV
-680 LVTAKVSHGSAG
+680 LVAAKVSQGLAGHGP
-692 DTPKSW
+692 TTW

-705 LMGVAFSDDGQAESL
+705 LMGVAFSEDGQAESV
-720 FSQTLPLANGKAES
+720 FSQTLPLANAKAES
-734 AVQGFLKL
+734 IVAGFLKL
-742 KPGEYR
+742 KPGKYR

-753 ADRRGKL
+753 ADRRAKMA
-760 GTAEQSLWIPDLPQ
+760 TAEQELWIPALPP
-774 DALMTSGLILSQDLE
+774 DALMTSGLVLSQELQ
-789 PFSPSV
+789 PFSPAV

-815 AISNEI
+815 AIGNEI

-844 TAHVQA
+844 TARVQA

-886 QSLSPGNYRFE
+886 QSLTPGKYRFE

-903 GSGRATITETDFVV
+903 ASGRATISETDFVV
-917 TQGSQT
+917 TQGSEA
-923 AASAEITAP
+923 AASVDVPAPLDTA
-932 VNNGETQANTA
+932 ETQAETP
-943 SGPEPVVHLDLK
+943 SGPEAVVGLDLK

-962 IPRSSGDTTS
+962 IPRSSGNGAP
-972 ALAYRFQGDMMA
+972 ALPYRFRSDVMA

-998 PGECGDLRGNRLQTH
+998 PGECGDLRGNRLQSL

-1027 MDLSKADLRDA
+1027 TDLSKADLRDA

-1046 QTRLW
+1046 QARLW

-1058 DLRGANLTGAEL
+1058 DLRGAKLAGAEL
-1070 IKAKLAGA
+1070 IKARLDGA
-1078 NLQGADLANASLTQ
+1078 QLQGADLTDASLTQ
-1092 ASLEGANMLG
+1092 ASLEGADLQG

-1109 LKDADLNQA
+1109 LKDARLNQA

-1133 DLRMADLRGARLTR
+1133 DLRQTDLRGARLTR
-1147 AALVDGREA
+1147 AALVEEREA
-1156 NLFIPLAGNIKIS
+1156 NLFIPLAGNIRIG

-1178 DESTQLPFDSHQA
+1178 DESTQLPFDSQQA
-1191 ATRKMQFDDTP
+1191 ETRKMQPADTP
-1202 STYHRPEFMM
+1202 SAYHRPEFLVET
-1212 DDGSEEFTVS
+1212 GSEEFTVS
-1222 GSAAPTLASGRPGGV
+1222 GSAAPTLASGQPGGV
-1237 PTDAEWPDFL
+1237 PSDAEWPDFL
-1247 DAVRLRLD
+1247 DAVRRRID
-1255 ATFQNLPDFV
+1255 ATMQTLPNFV
-1265 CRRRTERF
+1265 CRRRTERS
-1273 ERLFQGWKE
+1273 ERLFQGWEE
-1282 RDQFQEDLLFANG
+1282 RDRLQEDLLFANG
-1295 EETYQPVEGQKASAS
+1295 EESYQPVEGHKASGS
-1310 QDGAYSI
+1310 LGGAYSI
-1317 GQFAAA
+1317 GQYAAA
-1323 IQNVFAPQS
+1323 LQNVFLPQS
-1332 RTSFRLEGAEEIA
+1332 RTSFRLEGAEEIG
-1345 GRQTVRVAYRIPQET
+1345 GRQTVRVAFRIPQET
-1360 SALQVTYQ
+1360 SSLQLIHQ

-1390 QLIKKTVDLPED
+1390 KLTKKTVDLPED
-1402 FPVKTSEVTIA
+1402 FPIKTSEMTVA
-1413 YDQVRIG
+1413 YDRVHIG
-1420 ESQHWLPVQAQFNMS
+1420 ENQHWLPVRAQFHMS
-1435 IGILQSA
+1435 VGILQSA
-1442 RVHTRNVTRF
+1442 RVHSRNITRF

-1461 VKLVLD
+1461 VNLVLE

>member
-1 MGLPARG
+1 
-8 ERSIMN
+8 
-14 YRFRSVKTLQK
+14 
-25 QVQTM
+25 M
-30 SLGRPLLPGAV
+30 SLGKLFLPGAI
-41 LSGTL
+41 LSRTM
-46 VAGWLALALAP
+46 VATWLTGALAL
-57 IPAVAEDKPGET
+57 IPATTAAQPQET
-69 ERVQGQASSGFT
+69 EKVRGKSSSGFT

-93 IVTDRDGNPITDLTV
+93 IVTDRNGNPITDLTV

-121 IQSFSQEIYRSPQSS
+121 IQSFSQEIYQSSQSS
-136 LTWGSAVGAEEPA
+136 LTWGSAVAAEEAA

-177 TIQAIRGFVERGLKE
+177 TVDAIRGFVERGLSAE
-192 GNYISIMTASRG
+192 NYISIMTASRG
-204 YFVPFTQDSELLL
+204 YFVPFTQDRELLL
-217 AEIDGIH
+217 AEIDRLH
-224 KKLDFTPSM
+224 KKLDYSQAL
-233 NRPGCVTMTDAQ
+233 RQRGCVTMTDAQ
-245 AEEIHVVSSSP
+245 AEEIEVISP
-256 GSRAFDV
+256 APGNRPLDV
-263 AMAEAEDCGIGA
+263 AMAEAEACGIGA
-275 STSSALA
+275 SFAGALSERPTVGIGA
-282 GGAPRV
+282 GGNDPS
-288 GVGTTGVDATQ
+288 Q
-299 QVIETYVRTLASQ
+299 QVVENYVRRLASQ
-312 HLSLKKGRTRRLL
+312 HLAGQRSRIRRLL
-325 DVLRGHIRSLGPVEA
+325 DVLRAHIRSLGPVEA
-340 KKSMVLLS
+340 QKSMVLLS
-348 AGFLHRALRYD
+348 AGFLHRALRYE

-371 IIFNTI
+371 MLFNTI
-377 RSTGLETSPMYDAS
+377 RATGLETSPLYDVS
-391 ENFTNNSSIRLEKA
+391 NDFTSSSNLRLDKS
-405 LLATEDRRQKG
+405 LLVTEDRKQKG
-416 MSLDYLARATGGIYF
+416 MSLEYLARATGGIYF
-431 KDNNDLGAG
+431 RDNNDLAAG

-475 RPGVRVT
+475 RPGVRVI
-482 HRRGFYAPKERLSPE
+482 HRKGFFAPKERLSPE

-518 LQMSYHGSRLG
+518 LQMSYHGSRLD

-540 LGFKDLPFL
+540 LGFDDLPFL

-584 SDSSYQAL
+584 GDSSYQAL
-592 LKSGLTSK
+592 VQSGLTSK

-631 EVPLLSDREIAGTLE
+631 ELPLPADRDTMGTLE
-646 KTALRGL
+646 KTVLRGL
-653 KSSEQHHDLNVD
+653 QASGQHQELNLD

-680 LVTAKVSHGSAG
+680 LISAKVSHESEG
-692 DTPKSW
+692 DAPRSW
-698 LPGKDLR
+698 LPGKDLC
-705 LMGVAFSDDGQAESL
+705 LMGVAFSDDGQAASV
-720 FSQTLPLANGKAES
+720 FSRTLPQETGKAES
-734 AVQGFLKL
+734 TVQGFLKL
-742 KPGEYR
+742 KPGKYR

-753 ADRRGKL
+753 ADRHAKL

-774 DALMTSGLILSQDLE
+774 DALMTSGLVLSQDLE

-821 APPQPLALF
+821 VTPQPLAVF

-839 EDGNL
+839 EEGNL

-868 HLEERA
+868 HLVERA
-874 PGQVAVGFKLST
+874 SGQVAVGFKLST
-886 QSLSPGNYRFE
+886 GSLSPGNYRFE

-923 AASAEITAP
+923 AASVNVPAP
-932 VNNGETQANTA
+932 VNNGEPQAQRA
-943 SGPEPVVHLDLK
+943 SGPEPVVRLDLK

-962 IPRSSGDTTS
+962 IPRSSGNV
-972 ALAYRFQGDMMA
+972 AIAAPYRFRSDIMA
-984 CANDQ
+984 CANEQ
-989 GELGYNPDH
+989 GELGYNPDV
-998 PGECGDLRGNRLQTH
+998 PGECGDLRGNRLPSH
-1013 ALRGMNL
+1013 ALMGKNL

-1027 MDLSKADLRDA
+1027 MDLRKADLRDA

-1058 DLRGANLTGAEL
+1058 DLRGAKLSGAEL
-1070 IKAKLAGA
+1070 IKAKLDGA
-1078 NLQGADLANASLTQ
+1078 QLQGADLTDASLTQ
-1092 ASLEGANMLG
+1092 ASLEGADLLG
-1102 ANLQGAI
+1102 ANLQRAI
-1109 LKDADLNQA
+1109 LKDARLNQA

-1133 DLRMADLRGARLTR
+1133 DLREADLRGARMTQ
-1147 AALVDGREA
+1147 ASLVDGREA
-1156 NLFIPLAGNIKIS
+1156 NLFIPLAGNIRIG
-1169 KTRFAEARF
+1169 KTRFAGARF
-1178 DESTQLPFDSHQA
+1178 DESTRMPFDSQQA
-1191 ATRKMQFDDTP
+1191 ATRKMHPADTP
-1202 STYHRPEFMM
+1202 SDYHLPEFIIET
-1212 DDGSEEFTVS
+1212 GSEEFTVS
-1222 GSAAPTLASGRPGGV
+1222 GSAAPTLASGQPGGV
-1237 PTDAEWPDFL
+1237 PTDSEWPDFL
-1247 DAVRLRLD
+1247 EAVRRRIN
-1255 ATFQNLPDFV
+1255 ASVQKLPNFV

-1273 ERLFQGWKE
+1273 ERLFRGWQEKD
-1282 RDQFQEDLLFANG
+1282 RLQEDLLFANG
-1295 EETYQPVEGQKASAS
+1295 EETYQPVEGQKASGRL
-1310 QDGAYSI
+1310 DGAYSI
-1317 GQFAAA
+1317 GEYAAA
-1323 IQNVFAPQS
+1323 LRNVFAPES

-1345 GRQTVRVAYRIPQET
+1345 GRQTVRVAYRIARDA
-1360 SALQVTYQ
+1360 SSLQLTYQ

-1381 IDVNSYQVV
+1381 IDVNSHQVV
-1390 QLIKKTVDLPED
+1390 KLIKETVDLPED
-1402 FPVKTSEVTIA
+1402 FPIKTSAMSIA
-1413 YDQVRIG
+1413 YDRIRIG
-1420 ESQHWLPVQAQFNMS
+1420 QSQHWLPVRAQFHMS
-1435 IGILQSA
+1435 VGILQSA
-1442 RVHTRNVTRF
+1442 RVHSRNVTRY

-1461 VKLVLD
+1461 VKLVLE

>member
-1 MGLPARG
+1 MF
-8 ERSIMN
+8 
-14 YRFRSVKTLQK
+14 FR
-25 QVQTM
+25 
-30 SLGRPLLPGAV
+30 RPFLPGAIPA
-41 LSGTL
+41 GTL
-46 VAGWLALALAP
+46 VAAWLTGALAL
-57 IPAVAEDKPGET
+57 IPATAEARPAET
-69 ERVQGQASSGFT
+69 ENVRGESSSGFT

-108 DDFEVLENRKKQT
+108 DDFEILENRKKQT
-121 IQSFSQEIYRSPQSS
+121 IQSFSQEIYQSPQSS
-136 LTWGSAVGAEEPA
+136 LTWGNAVGAEEPA

-168 YPPMGTLNR
+168 YPPMGTLSR
-177 TIQAIRGFVERGLKE
+177 TIQAIRGFVERGLRE

-217 AEIDGIH
+217 AEIDRIH
-224 KKLDFTPSM
+224 KKLDFTASM
-233 NRPGCVTMTDAQ
+233 SRTGCLRMTDAQ
-245 AEEIHVVSSSP
+245 AEEIHVISSSP

-263 AMAEAEDCGIGA
+263 AMSEAEDCGVGEA
-275 STSSALA
+275 SANPLSANVN
-282 GGAPRV
+282 PRV
-288 GVGTTGVDATQ
+288 GVGATGADANQ
-299 QVIETYVRTLASQ
+299 QAIEAYVRTMAAQ

-340 KKSMVLLS
+340 QKSLVLLS

-365 MALKTG
+365 RALKTG

-377 RSTGLETSPMYDAS
+377 RITGLETSPMYDVS
-391 ENFTNNSSIRLEKA
+391 ENFTENSNLRIDKS
-405 LLATEDRRQKG
+405 LLVTEDRRQKG
-416 MSLDYLARATGGIYF
+416 ISLEYLARATGGIYF

-482 HRRGFYAPKERLSPE
+482 HRKGFYAPKERLSPE

-518 LQMSYHGSRLG
+518 LQMSYHGSRLDG
-529 PDTYRL
+529 DTYRL

-540 LGFKDLPFL
+540 LGFEDLPFL

-561 AVVAFDAKDE
+561 AVVAFDAKE
-571 YVGGDEKAWNFKL
+571 KYVGGDEKAWNFKL
-584 SDSSYQAL
+584 GDSSYQAL

-600 VVLKVPPGRYQVKV
+600 VVLEVPAGRYQVKV

-631 EVPLLSDREIAGTLE
+631 EVPLPADREIMGTLE
-646 KTALRGL
+646 RAVHRGL
-653 KSSEQHHDLNVD
+653 QASEKNHDLSLD
-665 FKANFFY
+665 FKANVFY
-672 QEAEQALV
+672 QESEQALA
-680 LVTAKVSHGSAG
+680 LITARVSRGSEG
-692 DTPKSW
+692 NTLKSW
-698 LPGKDLR
+698 LPGRDLR
-705 LMGVAFSDDGQAESL
+705 LMGVAYSDDGQAASI
-720 FSQTLPLANGKAES
+720 FSQTFPQTHEETES
-734 AVQGFLKL
+734 VVEGFLKL
-742 KPGEYR
+742 KPGKYR

-753 ADRRGKL
+753 ADRHARL
-760 GTAEQSLWIPDLPQ
+760 GTAEQSLWIPDLPP
-774 DALMTSGLILSQDLE
+774 DALMTSGLVLSQDLE

-815 AISNEI
+815 AVSNEI
-821 APPQPLALF
+821 VPPQPLALF

-844 TAHVQA
+844 TARVQA

-886 QSLSPGNYRFE
+886 HSLSPGSYRFE

-903 GSGRATITETDFVV
+903 DSGRATITETDFVV
-917 TQGSQT
+917 KQGSQT
-923 AASAEITAP
+923 AASAEIPAP
-932 VNNGETQANTA
+932 VNNGETQANIA
-943 SGPEPVVHLDLK
+943 SDPESVVGLDLK

-962 IPRSSGDTTS
+962 IPRSSGN
-972 ALAYRFQGDMMA
+972 AANAVPYRFRSDLMA
-984 CANDQ
+984 CANDR
-989 GELGYNPDH
+989 GKLGYNPDH
-998 PGECGDLRGNRLQTH
+998 PGECGDLRGNRLQPHT
-1013 ALRGMNL
+1013 LKGKNL

-1027 MDLSKADLRDA
+1027 MDLRNADLRSA
-1038 VLLRADLT
+1038 VLTRADLT

-1058 DLRGANLTGAEL
+1058 DLRGAKLTGAEL
-1070 IKAKLAGA
+1070 IKAKLDSAR
-1078 NLQGADLANASLTQ
+1078 LQGADLTDASLTQ
-1092 ASLEGANMLG
+1092 ASLEGADLLG

-1133 DLRMADLRGARLTR
+1133 DLSQADLRGANLVR
-1147 AALVDGREA
+1147 AALVDEREA
-1156 NLFIPLAGNIKIS
+1156 NLFIPLAGHIKIG

-1178 DESTQLPFDSHQA
+1178 DESTQLPFDSQKA
-1191 ATRKMQFDDTP
+1191 ATRKMQPADTP
-1202 STYHRPEFMM
+1202 SAYHRPEFMM
-1212 DDGSEEFTVS
+1212 DNGSEEFTVS
-1222 GSAAPTLASGRPGGV
+1222 GSAAPTLTSGQPGGV

-1247 DAVRLRLD
+1247 DAVRRRLD
-1255 ATFQNLPDFV
+1255 ATFSDLPDFV

-1273 ERLFQGWKE
+1273 ERLFQGWQEKD
-1282 RDQFQEDLLFANG
+1282 RLQEDLLFANG
-1295 EETYQPVEGQKASAS
+1295 EETYQPVEGLKASGS

-1323 IQNVFAPQS
+1323 IQNVFAASEQDLLPLGGCRGDRGAS
-1332 RTSFRLEGAEEIA
+1332 DRAGGLSDSAGDFR
-1345 GRQTVRVAYRIPQET
+1345 
-1360 SALQVTYQ
+1360 S
-1368 GNPLRVGYRGLCW
+1368 
-1381 IDVNSYQVV
+1381 SS
-1390 QLIKKTVDLPED
+1390 DLPGQS
-1402 FPVKTSEVTIA
+1402 PA
-1413 YDQVRIG
+1413 G
-1420 ESQHWLPVQAQFNMS
+1420 GLP
-1435 IGILQSA
+1435 G
-1442 RVHTRNVTRF
+1442 T
-1452 TDYRQFETD
+1452 
-1461 VKLVLD
+1461 VLD

>member
-1 MGLPARG
+1 
-8 ERSIMN
+8 
-14 YRFRSVKTLQK
+14 
-25 QVQTM
+25 M
-30 SLGRPLLPGAV
+30 SLKRPSSPGAI
-41 LSGTL
+41 LSRVT
-46 VAGWLALALAP
+46 VATWLTGALAL
-57 IPAVAEDKPGET
+57 IPATTAAPPQET
-69 ERVQGQASSGFT
+69 EKVGGDSSSGFT

-121 IQSFSQEIYRSPQSS
+121 IQSFFQEIYQSPQSS
-136 LTWGSAVGAEEPA
+136 LTWGGAVGAEEPA
-149 PEAAPEKPRLLSLV
+149 PEATSDKPRLLSLV

-168 YPPMGTLNR
+168 HPPMGTLNR

-217 AEIDGIH
+217 AEIDRIH

-233 NRPGCVTMTDAQ
+233 NRPGCVSMTDAQ
-245 AEEIHVVSSSP
+245 AEEIHVVSSTP

-263 AMAEAEDCGIGA
+263 AMAEAEDCGIGGA
-275 STSSALA
+275 SANPLNERQ
-282 GGAPRV
+282 RV
-288 GVGTTGVDATQ
+288 GVGTTGVDETQ
-299 QVIETYVRTLASQ
+299 QAIEVYVRTLAAQ

-377 RSTGLETSPMYDAS
+377 RSTGLETSPMYDVS
-391 ENFTNNSSIRLEKA
+391 ETFTNSSNLRLEKA
-405 LLATEDRRQKG
+405 LLVTEDRRQKG
-416 MSLDYLARATGGIYF
+416 MSLDYLAKATGGIYF

-482 HRRGFYAPKERLSPE
+482 HRKGFYAPKERLSPE

-518 LQMSYHGSRLG
+518 LQMSHHTSRLEG
-529 PDTYRL
+529 DTYRL

-561 AVVAFDAKDE
+561 AVVAFDAEEK

-584 SDSSYQAL
+584 GDSSYQSL
-592 LKSGLTSK
+592 LQSGLTSK
-600 VVLKVPPGRYQVKV
+600 VVLEVPAGRYQVKV

-631 EVPLLSDREIAGTLE
+631 EVPLPADREIMGTLE
-646 KTALRGL
+646 QTVLRGL
-653 KSSEQHHDLNVD
+653 QASEQHSDLNLD
-665 FKANFFY
+665 FKANVFY
-672 QEAEQALV
+672 QESERALV
-680 LVTAKVSHGSAG
+680 LIAARVSHGSEG
-692 DTPKSW
+692 NTPKSW

-705 LMGVAFSDDGQAESL
+705 LTGVAFSEDGQAASA
-720 FSQTLPLANGKAES
+720 FSQTLPQANEKAES
-734 AVQGFLKL
+734 VVEGFLKL
-742 KPGEYR
+742 KPGKYR

-753 ADRRGKL
+753 ADRHARL
-760 GTAEQSLWIPDLPQ
+760 GTGEQSLWIPDLPR
-774 DALMTSGLILSQDLE
+774 DALMTSSLVLSQDLQ
-789 PFSPSV
+789 PFSPAV

-815 AISNEI
+815 AIGNEI

-830 YKLYNASKL
+830 YKLYNASEL

-844 TAHVQA
+844 TARVQA
-850 VKDTGEAVD
+850 VKDTGEALD

-868 HLEERA
+868 HLEERV

-886 QSLSPGNYRFE
+886 QSLSPGSYRFE

-903 GSGRATITETDFVV
+903 DSGRATITETDFMVR
-917 TQGSQT
+917 QGMET
-923 AASAEITAP
+923 AASADVPAP
-932 VNNGETQANTA
+932 INTDETRAKPA
-943 SGPEPVVHLDLK
+943 SDPEPVASLDLK

-962 IPRSSGDTTS
+962 IPRSSGN
-972 ALAYRFQGDMMA
+972 AANAVPYRFRSDLMA
-984 CANDQ
+984 CANDR
-989 GELGYNPDH
+989 GEFGFNPDH
-998 PGECGDLRGNRLQTH
+998 PGECGDLRGNRLQSH
-1013 ALRGMNL
+1013 ALKGMNL

-1027 MDLSKADLRDA
+1027 MDLSNADLRDA
-1038 VLLRADLT
+1038 VLTRADLT

-1058 DLRGANLTGAEL
+1058 DLRGAKLTGAEL
-1070 IKAKLAGA
+1070 IKARLAGA
-1078 NLQGADLANASLTQ
+1078 RLQGADLTDASLTQ
-1092 ASLEGANMLG
+1092 AGLEGADLLG

-1133 DLRMADLRGARLTR
+1133 DLRQADLRGARLTR
-1147 AALVDGREA
+1147 AALVDEREA
-1156 NLFIPLAGNIKIS
+1156 NLFIPLAGHIRIG

-1178 DESTQLPFDSHQA
+1178 DDSTQLPFDSQQA
-1191 ATRKMQFDDTP
+1191 ATRKMQPADTP
-1202 STYHRPEFMM
+1202 SAYHRPEFMM
-1212 DDGSEEFTVS
+1212 DNGSEEFTVS
-1222 GSAAPTLASGRPGGV
+1222 GSAAPTLASGQPGGA

-1247 DAVRLRLD
+1247 DAVRRRLD
-1255 ATFQNLPDFV
+1255 ATFSNLPDFV

-1273 ERLFQGWKE
+1273 ERLFQGWQEKD
-1282 RDQFQEDLLFANG
+1282 RLQEDLLFANG
-1295 EETYQPVEGQKASAS
+1295 EETYQPVEGQKASGS

-1323 IQNVFAPQS
+1323 IQNVFTPQS

-1345 GRQTVRVAYRIPQET
+1345 GRQTVRVAFRIPQET

-1381 IDVNSYQVV
+1381 IDVNSYQIVK
-1390 QLIKKTVDLPED
+1390 LIKKTVDLPED
-1402 FPVKTSEVTIA
+1402 FPVKTSEVSIA

-1420 ESQHWLPVQAQFNMS
+1420 ENQHWLPVRAQFSMS

-1452 TDYRQFETD
+1452 SDYRQFETD
-1461 VKLVLD
+1461 VNLVLE

>member
-1 MGLPARG
+1 
-8 ERSIMN
+8 
-14 YRFRSVKTLQK
+14 
-25 QVQTM
+25 M
-30 SLGRPLLPGAV
+30 SLKRPSSLGAI
-41 LSGTL
+41 LSGIT
-46 VAGWLALALAP
+46 VATWLAAALAP
-57 IPAVAEDKPGET
+57 VPAISEAKPPET
-69 ERVQGQASSGFT
+69 EKVQGQSSSGFT
-81 LKVPVEVVVVNA
+81 LKVPVEEVVVNA

-177 TIQAIRGFVERGLKE
+177 TIQAIRGFVERGLKA

-217 AEIDGIH
+217 AEIDRIH

-233 NRPGCVTMTDAQ
+233 NRPGCVQMTDAQ
-245 AEEIHVVSSSP
+245 AEEIDVVSASP

-263 AMAEAEDCGIGA
+263 AMAEAEDCGVGGA
-275 STSSALA
+275 SANPLSERQ
-282 GGAPRV
+282 RV
-288 GVGTTGVDATQ
+288 GVGTTGVDQTQ
-299 QVIETYVRTLASQ
+299 QVIEVYVRTLASQ

-340 KKSMVLLS
+340 QKSMVLLS

-377 RSTGLETSPMYDAS
+377 RSTGLETSSMYDVS
-391 ENFTNNSSIRLEKA
+391 ENFTNSSSLRLEKA
-405 LLATEDRRQKG
+405 LLVTEDRRQKG
-416 MSLDYLARATGGIYF
+416 MSLEYLAKATGGIYF

-464 GRYYRLRVKVS
+464 GRFYRLRVRVS
-475 RPGVRVT
+475 RPGARVT

-518 LQMSYHGSRLG
+518 LQMSYHGSRLDG
-529 PDTYRL
+529 DAYRL

-540 LGFKDLPFL
+540 LGFEDLPFL

-561 AVVAFDAKDE
+561 AVVAFDAREKH
-571 YVGGDEKAWNFKL
+571 VGGDEKAWSFEL
-584 SDSSYQAL
+584 GDSSYQAL
-592 LKSGLTSK
+592 LQSGLTSK
-600 VVLKVPPGRYQVKV
+600 VVLEVPAGRYQVKV

-631 EVPLLSDREIAGTLE
+631 EVPLPADREIMGTLE

-653 KSSEQHHDLNVD
+653 QSSERHRDLNLD
-665 FKANFFY
+665 FKANVFY
-672 QEAEQALV
+672 QESEQALV
-680 LVTAKVSHGSAG
+680 LIRAKVSHGSDG
-692 DTPKSW
+692 NTPKSW

-705 LMGVAFSDDGQAESL
+705 LMGVAYSDDGQADSI
-720 FSQTLPLANGKAES
+720 FSHTFPRATGQAES
-734 AVQGFLKL
+734 IVEGFLKL
-742 KPGEYR
+742 KPGKYR

-753 ADRRGKL
+753 ADRHSKL
-760 GTAEQSLWIPDLPQ
+760 GTAEQSLWIPDLPR
-774 DALMTSGLILSQDLE
+774 DALMTSGLVLSQDLE
-789 PFSPSV
+789 PFSPTV

-815 AISNEI
+815 AIGNEI
-821 APPQPLALF
+821 APPQPLAVF

-844 TAHVQA
+844 TARVQA
-850 VKDTGEAVD
+850 VKDSGEAVD

-886 QSLSPGNYRFE
+886 QSLSPGEYRFE

-903 GSGRATITETDFVV
+903 DSGRATITETDFVV
-917 TQGSQT
+917 KQGSQT
-923 AASAEITAP
+923 AASVDVPAPINTNATRAE
-932 VNNGETQANTA
+932 TA
-943 SGPEPVVHLDLK
+943 SGPEPVVRLDLK

-962 IPRSSGDTTS
+962 IPRSSGNG
-972 ALAYRFQGDMMA
+972 ANAVAFRFRDELMA
-984 CANDQ
+984 CANDR

-998 PGECGDLRGNRLQTH
+998 AGECGDLRESPLQSH
-1013 ALRGMNL
+1013 AWRGMNL
-1020 FGANLSG
+1020 FGANLRG

-1058 DLRGANLTGAEL
+1058 DLRGAKLSGSEL
-1070 IKAKLAGA
+1070 IKARLDGA
-1078 NLQGADLANASLTQ
+1078 QLQGADLTDASLTQ
-1092 ASLEGANMLG
+1092 ASLEGADLLG

-1109 LKDADLNQA
+1109 LKDARLNQA

-1133 DLRMADLRGARLTR
+1133 DLRQADLRGARLTR

-1156 NLFIPLAGNIKIS
+1156 NLFIPRAGNIKIGR
-1169 KTRFAEARF
+1169 TRFAEARF
-1178 DESTQLPFDSHQA
+1178 DESTQLPFDPQQA
-1191 ATRKMQFDDTP
+1191 ETRKMQAADTP
-1202 STYHRPEFMM
+1202 SAYRRPEFMM
-1212 DDGSEEFTVS
+1212 DTGSEEFTVS
-1222 GSAAPTLASGRPGGV
+1222 GSAAPTLASGQPGGV

-1247 DAVRLRLD
+1247 DAVRRRLET
-1255 ATFQNLPDFV
+1255 TFSNLPDFV

-1273 ERLFQGWKE
+1273 ERLFQGWRE
-1282 RDQFQEDLLFANG
+1282 RDEFQEDLLFANG
-1295 EETYQPVEGQKASAS
+1295 EETYQPVEGQEASGS

-1323 IQNVFAPQS
+1323 IQNVFIPQS

-1345 GRQTVRVAYRIPQET
+1345 GRQTVRVAFRIPQET

-1381 IDVNSYQVV
+1381 IDVSSYQVV

-1402 FPVKTSEVTIA
+1402 FPVKTSEVNIA

-1420 ESQHWLPVQAQFNMS
+1420 ESQHWLPVRAQFNMS

-1461 VKLVLD
+1461 VKLLLE

>member
-1 MGLPARG
+1 
-8 ERSIMN
+8 
-14 YRFRSVKTLQK
+14 
-25 QVQTM
+25 M
-30 SLGRPLLPGAV
+30 SLKRPYRPGAI
-41 LSGTL
+41 LSIIL
-46 VAGWLALALAP
+46 VAGWLAVALAP
-57 IPAVAEDKPGET
+57 VPAIAEDRPRDT
-69 ERVQGQASSGFT
+69 EKVAGDSSSGFT

-108 DDFEVLENRKKQT
+108 DDFEILENRKKQN
-121 IQSFSQEIYRSPQSS
+121 IQSFSQEIYQSGQNS
-136 LTWGSAVGAEEPA
+136 LTWGSAVDVEQPA

-168 YPPMGTLNR
+168 YPPTGTLNR

-217 AEIDGIH
+217 AEIGRIH
-224 KKLDFTPSM
+224 KKLDFTASM
-233 NRPGCVTMTDAQ
+233 NRAGCLRMTDAQ
-245 AEEIHVVSSSP
+245 AEEIHVISSSP
-256 GSRAFDV
+256 GNRAFDV
-263 AMAEAEDCGIGA
+263 AMAEAEDCGVGQA
-275 STSSALA
+275 SANPLSASA
-282 GGAPRV
+282 NQRV
-288 GVGTTGVDATQ
+288 GVGTTGTDASQ
-299 QVIETYVRTLASQ
+299 QVVEAYVRTMAAQ
-312 HLSLKKGRTRRLL
+312 HLSLKKGRTRRLM

-340 KKSMVLLS
+340 QKSLVLLS
-348 AGFLHRALRYD
+348 AGFLHRALRYE

-365 MALKTG
+365 RSLKTG

-377 RSTGLETSPMYDAS
+377 RITGLETSPMYDVS
-391 ENFTNNSSIRLEKA
+391 ENFTNNSGLRLDKS
-405 LLATEDRRQKG
+405 LLVTEDRRQKG
-416 MSLDYLARATGGIYF
+416 MSLEYLARATGGIYF

-464 GRYYRLRVKVS
+464 GRYYRLRVRVS

-482 HRRGFYAPKERLSPE
+482 HRKGFYAPKERLSPE

-518 LQMSYHGSRLG
+518 LQMSYHGSRLDG
-529 PDTYRL
+529 DTYRL

-561 AVVAFDAKDE
+561 AVVAFDAEEK

-584 SDSSYQAL
+584 GDSSYQAL
-592 LKSGLTSK
+592 LQSGLTSK
-600 VVLKVPPGRYQVKV
+600 VVLEVPAGRYLVKV

-631 EVPLLSDREIAGTLE
+631 EVPLPADREIMGTL
-646 KTALRGL
+646 ARAVHRGFQA
-653 KSSEQHHDLNVD
+653 SEQQDDLNLD
-665 FKANFFY
+665 FKANVFY
-672 QEAEQALV
+672 RESERALV
-680 LVTAKVSHGSAG
+680 LISATVSHRSDGN
-692 DTPKSW
+692 TPRSW

-705 LMGVAFSDDGQAESL
+705 LMGVAFSDDGQAASI
-720 FSQTLPLANGKAES
+720 FSQTFPQASEEAES
-734 AVQGFLKL
+734 VVEGFLKL
-742 KPGEYR
+742 KPGKYR
-748 IKLVA
+748 IKLVV
-753 ADRRGKL
+753 ADRHARL
-760 GTAEQSLWIPDLPQ
+760 GTAQQSLWIPELSR
-774 DALMTSGLILSQDLE
+774 DALMTSGLVLSQDLE

-800 PEARWLFHRGFRVKP
+800 PEARWLIHRGFRVKP
-815 AISNEI
+815 SMSNEI
-821 APPQPLALF
+821 VPPQPLALF

-844 TAHVQA
+844 TARVQA
-850 VKDTGEAVD
+850 VKDTGAAVD

-874 PGQVAVGFKLST
+874 PGQVAVGFRLST

-897 ITTEES
+897 VTTEES

-917 TQGSQT
+917 KQGPHT
-923 AASAEITAP
+923 AASADMPAP
-932 VNNGETQANTA
+932 INTNSTGAEAA
-943 SGPEPVVHLDLK
+943 SGPEPAVRLDLK

-962 IPRSSGDTTS
+962 IPRSSGNGDN
-972 ALAYRFQGDMMA
+972 AVAFRFRNDMMA
-984 CANDQ
+984 CANDR

-998 PGECGDLRGNRLQTH
+998 PGECGDLRGNRLQSH

-1058 DLRGANLTGAEL
+1058 DLRGAKLTGAEL
-1070 IKAKLAGA
+1070 IKARLDGA
-1078 NLQGADLANASLTQ
+1078 QLQGADLTDASLTQ
-1092 ASLEGANMLG
+1092 ASLEGADLQG
-1102 ANLQGAI
+1102 ADLKGAI
-1109 LKDADLNQA
+1109 LKDARLNQA

-1133 DLRMADLRGARLTR
+1133 DLRQTDLRGARLTR
-1147 AALVDGREA
+1147 AALVEEREA
-1156 NLFIPLAGNIKIS
+1156 NLFIPLAGNIRIG

-1178 DESTQLPFDSHQA
+1178 DESTQLPFDSQQA
-1191 ATRKMQFDDTP
+1191 ESRNMQPAETP
-1202 STYHRPEFMM
+1202 SAYHRPEFMM
-1212 DDGSEEFTVS
+1212 DNGSEEFTVS
-1222 GSAAPTLASGRPGGV
+1222 GSAAPTVSSGQPGGV

-1247 DAVRLRLD
+1247 DAVRRRLD
-1255 ATFQNLPDFV
+1255 ATFSNLPDFV

-1273 ERLFQGWKE
+1273 QRLFQGWQEK
-1282 RDQFQEDLLFANG
+1282 DQLQEDLLFANG
-1295 EETYQPVEGQKASAS
+1295 EETYQPVEGQKASGS
-1310 QDGAYSI
+1310 QEGAYSI

-1345 GRQTVRVAYRIPQET
+1345 GRQTVRVAFRIPQET

-1368 GNPLRVGYRGLCW
+1368 GNPLRVGYRGLSW

-1390 QLIKKTVDLPED
+1390 KLIKKTVDLPED
-1402 FPVKTSEVTIA
+1402 FPVKTSEVSIA

-1420 ESQHWLPVQAQFNMS
+1420 ESQHWLPIRAQFNMS

-1461 VKLVLD
+1461 VKLLLE

>member
-1 MGLPARG
+1 
-8 ERSIMN
+8 
-14 YRFRSVKTLQK
+14 
-25 QVQTM
+25 M
-30 SLGRPLLPGAV
+30 SLNRPFGPGAI
-41 LSGTL
+41 LSGIL
-46 VAGWLALALAP
+46 VTGWLAVALAP
-57 IPAVAEDKPGET
+57 IPAFAEDKPQET
-69 ERVQGQASSGFT
+69 EKVRGDSSSGFT

-108 DDFEVLENRKKQT
+108 NDFEVLENRKKQT
-121 IQSFSQEIYRSPQSS
+121 IQSFSQEIYQSPPSS

-149 PEAAPEKPRLLSLV
+149 PEAPPEKPRLLSLV

-168 YPPMGTLNR
+168 YPPMGTLRR

-217 AEIDGIH
+217 AEIDRIH

-245 AEEIHVVSSSP
+245 AEEIHVISSSP

-263 AMAEAEDCGIGA
+263 AMAEAEDCGIGEA
-275 STSSALA
+275 SANPLNTNT
-282 GGAPRV
+282 RV

-299 QVIETYVRTLASQ
+299 QAIEVYVRTLASQ

-377 RSTGLETSPMYDAS
+377 RSTGLETSSMYDAS
-391 ENFTNNSSIRLEKA
+391 TDFTNSSNLRLEKA
-405 LLATEDRRQKG
+405 LLVTEDRRQKG
-416 MSLDYLARATGGIYF
+416 MSLEYLAKATGGIYF

-464 GRYYRLRVKVS
+464 GRYYRLRVRVS

-549 VEEGKRINRINL
+549 VEDGKRINRINL
-561 AVVAFDAKDE
+561 AVVAFDAKEE

-592 LKSGLTSK
+592 LQSGLTSK
-600 VVLKVPPGRYQVKV
+600 VVLEVPAGRYQVKV

-631 EVPLLSDREIAGTLE
+631 EVPLPADREVMGTLE
-646 KTALRGL
+646 RTVFRGL
-653 KSSEQHHDLNVD
+653 QASKQSHDLNLD

-672 QEAEQALV
+672 QESEQALV
-680 LVTAKVSHGSAG
+680 LIRAKVSHGSDG
-692 DTPKSW
+692 HTPKSW

-705 LMGVAFSDDGQAESL
+705 LMGVAYSDDGKAASIFSRTIPQENETAESVV
-720 FSQTLPLANGKAES
+720 E
-734 AVQGFLKL
+734 GFLKL
-742 KPGEYR
+742 KPGKYR
-748 IKLVA
+748 VKLVA
-753 ADRRGKL
+753 ADRHARL
-760 GTAEQSLWIPDLPQ
+760 GTAEQSLWIPALPR
-774 DALMTSGLILSQDLE
+774 DALMTSGLVLSQDLE

-815 AISNEI
+815 AISSEI
-821 APPQPLALF
+821 VPSQPLAVF

-874 PGQVAVGFKLST
+874 PGQVAVGFRLST

-917 TQGSQT
+917 KQGSET
-923 AASAEITAP
+923 AASGDVPSPVIAGQTRAE
-932 VNNGETQANTA
+932 ET
-943 SGPEPVVHLDLK
+943 SGPEAVVGLDLK

-962 IPRSSGDTTS
+962 IPRFSGRTTP
-972 ALAYRFQGDMMA
+972 ALAYRFRGDILA

-998 PGECGDLRGNRLQTH
+998 PGECGDLRGNRLQSD
-1013 ALRGMNL
+1013 ALMGKNL

-1027 MDLSKADLRDA
+1027 MDLRRADLRDA
-1038 VLLRADLT
+1038 VLTRADLT

-1058 DLRGANLTGAEL
+1058 DLRGAKLAGAEL

-1078 NLQGADLANASLTQ
+1078 QLQGADLTDASLTQ
-1092 ASLEGANMLG
+1092 AGLAGADLLG

-1109 LKDADLNQA
+1109 LKDARLNQA

-1133 DLRMADLRGARLTR
+1133 DLRRTDLRGAKLTR
-1147 AALVDGREA
+1147 AALVDDREA
-1156 NLFIPLAGNIKIS
+1156 NLFIPLAGNIRIG

-1178 DESTQLPFDSHQA
+1178 DESTQLPFDSQQA
-1191 ATRKMQFDDTP
+1191 ATRKMQPAETP
-1202 STYHRPEFMM
+1202 SAYHRPEFMM
-1212 DDGSEEFTVS
+1212 DNGSEEFTVS

-1247 DAVRLRLD
+1247 DAVRRSLD
-1255 ATFQNLPDFV
+1255 VTFSNLPDFV

-1273 ERLFQGWKE
+1273 ERLFQGWQEKD
-1282 RDQFQEDLLFANG
+1282 RLQEDLLFANG
-1295 EETYQPVEGQKASAS
+1295 EETYQPVEGQKASGS
-1310 QDGAYSI
+1310 QEGAYSI

-1332 RTSFRLEGAEEIA
+1332 RTSFRIEGAEEIA
-1345 GRQTVRVAYRIPQET
+1345 GRQTVRVAFRIPQET

-1368 GNPLRVGYRGLCW
+1368 GNPLRVGYRGLSW

-1390 QLIKKTVDLPED
+1390 KLIKQTVDLPED
-1402 FPVKTSEVTIA
+1402 FPIKTSEVSIA

-1420 ESQHWLPVQAQFNMS
+1420 ESQHWLPIRAQFNMS
-1435 IGILQSA
+1435 IGVLQSA

-1461 VKLVLD
+1461 VKLLLE

>member
-1 MGLPARG
+1 
-8 ERSIMN
+8 
-14 YRFRSVKTLQK
+14 
-25 QVQTM
+25 M
-30 SLGRPLLPGAV
+30 SLGRPLLPGAT
-41 LSGTL
+41 LSRTM
-46 VAGWLALALAP
+46 VATWLTA
-57 IPAVAEDKPGET
+57 AVALIAATAAAQPRENEKVRGES
-69 ERVQGQASSGFT
+69 SSGFT

-121 IQSFSQEIYRSPQSS
+121 IQSFTQEIYQGSQSS
-136 LTWGSAVGAEEPA
+136 LNWGTTVGAEEPA
-149 PEAAPEKPRLLSLV
+149 PEAAPEKPRLMSLI

-168 YPPMGTLNR
+168 YPPTGTLTR
-177 TIQAIRGFVERGLKE
+177 TIQAIRGFVERGLKA

-204 YFVPFTQDSELLL
+204 YFVPYTQDSELLL
-217 AEIDGIH
+217 AEIDRIH

-245 AEEIHVVSSSP
+245 AEEIHVVSATP

-263 AMAEAEDCGIGA
+263 AMSEAEDCGIGGA
-275 STSSALA
+275 SANPLNERQ
-282 GGAPRV
+282 RV
-288 GVGTTGVDATQ
+288 GVGTTGVDQTQ
-299 QVIETYVRTLASQ
+299 QAIETYVRTLAAQ
-312 HLSLKKGRTRRLL
+312 HLSIKRARTRRLL
-325 DVLRGHIRSLGPVEA
+325 DVVRGHIRSLGPVEA
-340 KKSMVLLS
+340 QKSMVLLS

-365 MALKTG
+365 VALKTG

-377 RSTGLETSPMYDAS
+377 RSTGLETSSMYDVS
-391 ENFTNNSSIRLEKA
+391 ENFTNSSSLRLEKA
-405 LLATEDRRQKG
+405 LLVTEDRRQKG
-416 MSLDYLARATGGIYF
+416 MSLEYLAKATGGIYF

-464 GRYYRLRVKVS
+464 GRFYRLRVRVS

-504 LEAMRAPTDLREIP
+504 LEAMRAPTDLREVP
-518 LQMSYHGSRLG
+518 LQMSYHSSRLG
-529 PDTYRL
+529 PDSYRL

-549 VEEGKRINRINL
+549 VEENKRINRINL
-561 AVVAFDAKDE
+561 AVVAFDAKDK

-584 SDSSYQAL
+584 GDSSYQAL

-600 VVLKVPPGRYQVKV
+600 VVLNVPPGRYQVKV

-646 KTALRGL
+646 QTTLRGL
-653 KSSEQHHDLNVD
+653 QSSERHHDLNVD
-665 FKANFFY
+665 FKTNFFY
-672 QEAEQALV
+672 QESEQALV
-680 LVTAKVSHGSAG
+680 LITAKVSYNSAG
-692 DTPKSW
+692 HTPQSW

-705 LMGVAFSDDGQAESL
+705 LMGVAYSDDGQADSI
-720 FSQTLPLANGKAES
+720 FSHTFPHANGKAES
-734 AVQGFLKL
+734 IVEGFLKL
-742 KPGEYR
+742 KPGKYR

-753 ADRRGKL
+753 ADRHSKL
-760 GTAEQSLWIPDLPQ
+760 GTAEQSLWIPDLPR
-774 DALMTSGLILSQDLE
+774 DALMTSGLVLSQDLE

-800 PEARWLFHRGFRVKP
+800 PEVRWLFHRGFRVKP

-821 APPQPLALF
+821 APPQPLAVF

-839 EDGNL
+839 EDGSL
-844 TAHVQA
+844 TAHIQA
-850 VKDTGEAVD
+850 VKDSGETVD

-886 QSLSPGNYRFE
+886 QSLSPGEYRFE

-903 GSGRATITETDFVV
+903 DSGRATITETDFVV
-917 TQGSQT
+917 KQGSQT
-923 AASAEITAP
+923 TASAEIPAP
-932 VNNGETQANTA
+932 VDSGETQAGIA
-943 SGPEPVVHLDLK
+943 SDPEPVAGLNLK

-962 IPRSSGDTTS
+962 IPRSSDNV
-972 ALAYRFQGDMMA
+972 AVAVPYRFRSDLMA

-998 PGECGDLRGNRLQTH
+998 LGECGDLRGNQLQSRT
-1013 ALRGMNL
+1013 LMGTNL

-1027 MDLSKADLRDA
+1027 MDLRKADLRDA

-1046 QTRLW
+1046 QARLW

-1058 DLRGANLTGAEL
+1058 DLRGAKLTGAEL

-1078 NLQGADLANASLTQ
+1078 KLQGADLTNASLTQ
-1092 ASLEGANMLG
+1092 ASLEGADLLG

-1133 DLRMADLRGARLTR
+1133 DLRQADLRGARLTR
-1147 AALVDGREA
+1147 AALVAGREA
-1156 NLFIPLAGNIKIS
+1156 NLFIPRAGNIRIG

-1178 DESTQLPFDSHQA
+1178 DESTQLPFDPQQA
-1191 ATRKMQFDDTP
+1191 ETRKMQPADTP
-1202 STYHRPEFMM
+1202 SAYLRPEFMM
-1212 DDGSEEFTVS
+1212 ETGSEEFSVS
-1222 GSAAPTLASGRPGGV
+1222 GSAAPTLASGQPGGV

-1247 DAVRLRLD
+1247 DAVRRKLD
-1255 ATFQNLPDFV
+1255 TTFSNLPDFV

-1273 ERLFQGWKE
+1273 ERLFRGWQEK
-1282 RDQFQEDLLFANG
+1282 DQLLEDLLFANG
-1295 EETYQPVEGQKASAS
+1295 EETYQPVEGQEASGR
-1310 QDGAYSI
+1310 QEGAYSI

-1332 RTSFRLEGAEEIA
+1332 STSFRLEGAEEIA
-1345 GRQTVRVAYRIPQET
+1345 GRQTVRVAFQIPQET

-1368 GNPLRVGYRGLCW
+1368 GNLLRVGYRGLCW
-1381 IDVNSYQVV
+1381 IDINSYQVV

-1402 FPVKTSEVTIA
+1402 FPVKTSEVRIA

-1420 ESQHWLPVQAQFNMS
+1420 ESQHWLPIRAQFNMS

-1461 VKLVLD
+1461 VKLLLE

>member
-1 MGLPARG
+1 
-8 ERSIMN
+8 
-14 YRFRSVKTLQK
+14 
-25 QVQTM
+25 M
-30 SLGRPLLPGAV
+30 SLGRPLLPGAI
-41 LSGTL
+41 LSRTM
-46 VAGWLALALAP
+46 VATWMTGALAL
-57 IPAVAEDKPGET
+57 IPATTPAQPQET
-69 ERVQGQASSGFT
+69 EKVRGKSSSGFT

-121 IQSFSQEIYRSPQSS
+121 IQSFSQEIYQSPQSS
-136 LTWGSAVGAEEPA
+136 LTWGSAVDAEEPA

-204 YFVPFTQDSELLL
+204 HFVPFTQDSELLL
-217 AEIDGIH
+217 AEIDRIH

-233 NRPGCVTMTDAQ
+233 NRAGCVSMTDAQ

-275 STSSALA
+275 STSSALG

-288 GVGTTGVDATQ
+288 GVGTTGVDAAQ
-299 QVIETYVRTLASQ
+299 QVLETYVRTLASQ

-377 RSTGLETSPMYDAS
+377 RSTGLETSPMYDVS
-391 ENFTNNSSIRLEKA
+391 ENFTNNSSLRLEKA
-405 LLATEDRRQKG
+405 LLLTEDRRQKG

-518 LQMSYHGSRLG
+518 LQMSYHSSRLD

-535 EIVTR
+535 ELVTR
-540 LGFKDLPFL
+540 LGFEDLPFL

-584 SDSSYQAL
+584 GDGSYQTL
-592 LKSGLTSK
+592 LQSGLTSK
-600 VVLKVPPGRYQVKV
+600 VVLNVPPGRYQVKV
-614 AARENL
+614 AARESL

-631 EVPLLSDREIAGTLE
+631 EVPLPADREIMGTLE
-646 KTALRGL
+646 ETVLRGL
-653 KSSEQHHDLNVD
+653 QASGRNHDLNLD

-672 QEAEQALV
+672 QESEQALV
-680 LVTAKVSHGSAG
+680 LITAKVSHGSDG
-692 DTPKSW
+692 NTPKSW

-705 LMGVAFSDDGQAESL
+705 LMGVAYSDDGQAASI
-720 FSQTLPLANGKAES
+720 FSHTFPQANGTAES
-734 AVQGFLKL
+734 VVEGFLKL

-753 ADRRGKL
+753 ADRHGRL
-760 GTAEQSLWIPDLPQ
+760 ATTEQALWIPALSP
-774 DALMTSGLILSQDLE
+774 DALMTSGLVLSQNLE

-815 AISNEI
+815 AIGNEI
-821 APPQPLALF
+821 APPQPLAVF

-844 TAHVQA
+844 TARVQA

-886 QSLSPGNYRFE
+886 QTLSPGSYRFE

-903 GSGRATITETDFVV
+903 GSGRATITETDLVV
-917 TQGSQT
+917 KQGSQT
-923 AASAEITAP
+923 AASADGPAP
-932 VNNGETQANTA
+932 INTDETRAEPA
-943 SGPEPVVHLDLK
+943 SGPEPVVGLDLK

-962 IPRSSGDTTS
+962 IPRSSGRTTP
-972 ALAYRFQGDMMA
+972 ALAYRFRDDILA
-984 CANDQ
+984 CANDR

-998 PGECGDLRGNRLQTH
+998 PGECGDLRGTRLQSS
-1013 ALRGMNL
+1013 ALIGKNL

-1027 MDLSKADLRDA
+1027 LDLSKADLRDA
-1038 VLLRADLT
+1038 VLTRADLT

-1058 DLRGANLTGAEL
+1058 DLRGAKLAGAEL
-1070 IKAKLAGA
+1070 INAILDGA
-1078 NLQGADLANASLTQ
+1078 QLHGADLTDASLTR
-1092 ASLEGANMLG
+1092 ASLKGADLQG

-1109 LKDADLNQA
+1109 LKDARLNQA
-1118 NLQVADLSEAVLFGS
+1118 NLQVADLSEAVLFGG
-1133 DLRMADLRGARLTR
+1133 DLRQADLRGARLTR

-1156 NLFIPLAGNIKIS
+1156 NLFIPLAGSIKIG

-1178 DESTQLPFDSHQA
+1178 DESTQLPFDSKQA
-1191 ATRKMQFDDTP
+1191 ETRKMQPAGTP
-1202 STYHRPEFMM
+1202 SAYHRPEFMM
-1212 DDGSEEFTVS
+1212 DSGSEEFTVS
-1222 GSAAPTLASGRPGGV
+1222 GSAPPTLASVQPGGV

-1247 DAVRLRLD
+1247 DAVRRRVG
-1255 ATFQNLPDFV
+1255 ATFSNLPDFV

-1273 ERLFQGWKE
+1273 ERLFQGWQEK
-1282 RDQFQEDLLFANG
+1282 DQFQEDLLFANG
-1295 EETYQPVEGQKASAS
+1295 EETYQPLEGQKASGS
-1310 QDGAYSI
+1310 RDGAYSI

-1332 RTSFRLEGAEEIA
+1332 RTSFRLEGAEEMA
-1345 GRQTVRVAYRIPQET
+1345 GRQTVRVAFRIPQET

-1381 IDVNSYQVV
+1381 IDVSSYQVV

-1402 FPVKTSEVTIA
+1402 FPVKTSEVNIA

-1420 ESQHWLPVQAQFNMS
+1420 ESQHWLPVRAQFNMS

-1452 TDYRQFETD
+1452 TEYRQFETD
-1461 VKLVLD
+1461 VKLLLE

>member
-1 MGLPARG
+1 
-8 ERSIMN
+8 
-14 YRFRSVKTLQK
+14 
-25 QVQTM
+25 M
-30 SLGRPLLPGAV
+30 SLGRPLLPGAI
-41 LSGTL
+41 LLRTM
-46 VAGWLALALAP
+46 VAAWLAATVAL
-57 IPAVAEDKPGET
+57 IPATTAAQAQET
-69 ERVQGQASSGFT
+69 EGVRGESSSGFT

-93 IVTDRDGNPITDLTV
+93 IVTDREGNPITDLTV
-108 DDFEVLENRKKQT
+108 DDFEVFENRKKQT
-121 IQSFSQEIYRSPQSS
+121 IQSFSQEIYQSPQSS
-136 LTWGSAVGAEEPA
+136 LTWGGAVGAEESA
-149 PEAAPEKPRLLSLV
+149 PEAPPEKPRLLSLV

-168 YPPMGTLNR
+168 YPPLGTLNR
-177 TIQAIRGFVERGLKE
+177 TVAAIRGFVERGLRE
-192 GNYISIMTASRG
+192 GNHISIMTASRG
-204 YFVPFTQDSELLL
+204 YFVPFTRDSELLL
-217 AEIDGIH
+217 AEIDQLH
-224 KKLDFTPSM
+224 ENLDYTQAL
-233 NRPGCVTMTDAQ
+233 RQLGCVTLTDSQ
-245 AEEIHVVSSSP
+245 AEEIDVISSVA
-256 GSRAFDV
+256 GNRAFDV
-263 AMAEAEDCGIGA
+263 AMAEAEECGIGA
-275 STSSALA
+275 STTGTLTE
-282 GGAPRV
+282 GARV
-288 GVGTTGVDATQ
+288 GVGSTVTDATQ
-299 QVIETYVRTLASQ
+299 QVIANYVRTLATR
-312 HLSLKKGRTRRLL
+312 HLARQKSRIRRLL
-325 DVLRGHIRSLGPVEA
+325 DALRSHIRSLGPVEA
-340 KKSMVLLS
+340 QKSLVLLS
-348 AGFLHRALRYD
+348 GGFLHRALRYE

-365 MALKTG
+365 TALRTG

-377 RSTGLETSPMYDAS
+377 RATGLETSPLYDVS
-391 ENFTNNSSIRLEKA
+391 EDFTSNSNLRLDKS
-405 LLATEDRRQKG
+405 LLITEDRLQKG
-416 MSLDYLARATGGIYF
+416 MSLEYLAKATGGIYF
-431 KDNNDLGAG
+431 RDNNDLLAG

-464 GRYYRLRVKVS
+464 GRYYRLRVRVS

-482 HRRGFYAPKERLSPE
+482 HRKGFFAPKERLSPE

-518 LQMSYHGSRLG
+518 LQMSYHGSRLDR
-529 PDTYRL
+529 DTYRL

-540 LGFKDLPFL
+540 LGFEDVPFL

-561 AVVAFDAKDE
+561 AVVAFDDKDE

-592 LKSGLTSK
+592 LQSGLTSK
-600 VVLKVPPGRYQVKV
+600 VVLEVPPGQYQVKV

-631 EVPLLSDREIAGTLE
+631 EVPLLSDRKTAGTLE

-653 KSSEQHHDLNVD
+653 QSSEQHRDLSVD

-672 QEAEQALV
+672 QESDQALV
-680 LVTAKVSHGSAG
+680 LITAKVSQGSAG

-698 LPGKDLR
+698 LPGRDR
-705 LMGVAFSDDGQAESL
+705 CLMGVAFSDDGQADSI
-720 FSQTLPLANGKAES
+720 FSHTFPHANGKAES
-734 AVQGFLKL
+734 VVEGFLKL
-742 KPGEYR
+742 KPGKYR

-753 ADRRGKL
+753 ADRHAKL
-760 GTAEQSLWIPDLPQ
+760 GTAEQSLWIPDLPR
-774 DALMTSGLILSQDLE
+774 DALMTSGLVLSQDLE

-830 YKLYNASKL
+830 YKLYNASEL

-850 VKDTGEAVD
+850 VKDTGEAID

-897 ITTEES
+897 ITTEET
-903 GSGRATITETDFVV
+903 GSGRATITETDFAVK
-917 TQGSQT
+917 QGSRT
-923 AASAEITAP
+923 AASENIPAP
-932 VNNGETQANTA
+932 LNTGETPAETA
-943 SGPEPVVHLDLK
+943 SNPEPVVRLDLK

-962 IPRSSGDTTS
+962 IPRSSGNGAS
-972 ALAYRFQGDMMA
+972 AVAFRFRSDMMA
-984 CANDQ
+984 CANDR

-998 PGECGDLRGNRLQTH
+998 PGECGDLRGNRVQAH
-1013 ALRGMNL
+1013 AWRGMNL

-1027 MDLSKADLRDA
+1027 MDLSKVDLRDA

-1046 QTRLW
+1046 QARLW
-1051 EADLRGA
+1051 EADMRGA
-1058 DLRGANLTGAEL
+1058 DLRGAKLTGAEL

-1078 NLQGADLANASLTQ
+1078 KLQGADLTDASLTQ
-1092 ASLEGANMLG
+1092 ASLEGADLMG

-1133 DLRMADLRGARLTR
+1133 DFSQADLRGARLTR

-1156 NLFIPLAGNIKIS
+1156 SLFVPLAGNIRIG
-1169 KTRFAEARF
+1169 KTRFVEARF
-1178 DESTQLPFDSHQA
+1178 DRSTHLPFDSQQA
-1191 ATRKMQFDDTP
+1191 ATRKMQPADTP
-1202 STYHRPEFMM
+1202 SAYHRPEFTM
-1212 DDGSEEFTVS
+1212 DSGSEEFTVS
-1222 GSAAPTLASGRPGGV
+1222 GSAAPTLASGQPGGV

-1247 DAVRLRLD
+1247 DAVRRRLD
-1255 ATFQNLPDFV
+1255 ATFRDLPDFV

-1273 ERLFQGWKE
+1273 ERLFRGWQEK
-1282 RDQFQEDLLFANG
+1282 DQFQDDLLFANG
-1295 EETYQPVEGQKASAS
+1295 EETYQPVEGQEASGS

-1332 RTSFRLEGAEEIA
+1332 GASFRLEGAEEIA
-1345 GRQTVRVAYRIPQET
+1345 GRQTVRVAFGIPQET
-1360 SALQVTYQ
+1360 SSLQVTYQ

-1381 IDVNSYQVV
+1381 IDINSYQVV
-1390 QLIKKTVDLPED
+1390 QLIKETVDLPED
-1402 FPVKTSEVTIA
+1402 FPVKTSEVSIA

-1420 ESQHWLPVQAQFNMS
+1420 ENQHWLPVRAQFNMS

-1461 VKLVLD
+1461 VKLLLE

>member
-1 MGLPARG
+1 
-8 ERSIMN
+8 
-14 YRFRSVKTLQK
+14 
-25 QVQTM
+25 M
-30 SLGRPLLPGAV
+30 SLARPLFPGAI
-41 LSGTL
+41 LSGIL
-46 VAGWLALALAP
+46 VAGWLAAVLAP
-57 IPAVAEDKPGET
+57 IPAIAEDKPAASGS
-69 ERVQGQASSGFT
+69 VQGQSSSGFT

-121 IQSFSQEIYRSPQSS
+121 IQSFSQEFYRSTPSS
-136 LTWGSAVGAEEPA
+136 LTWGSAVDAEEPA

-168 YPPMGTLNR
+168 YPPMGTLRR
-177 TIQAIRGFVERGLKE
+177 TVAAIRGFVERGLKE

-204 YFVPFTQDSELLL
+204 YFVPFTQDSEVLL
-217 AEIDGIH
+217 AEIDRIH
-224 KKLDFTPSM
+224 RKLDFTSSM
-233 NRPGCVTMTDAQ
+233 NRPGCITMTDAQ
-245 AEEIHVVSSSP
+245 AEEIHIVSPTP
-256 GSRAFDV
+256 GNRAFDV
-263 AMAEAEDCGIGA
+263 AMAEAEDCGIGGA
-275 STSSALA
+275 SANPLNERQ
-282 GGAPRV
+282 RV

-299 QVIETYVRTLASQ
+299 QAIETHVRTLAAQ

-365 MALKTG
+365 VALKSG

-377 RSTGLETSPMYDAS
+377 RSTGLETSSMYDVS
-391 ENFTNNSSIRLEKA
+391 ENLTNNSNLRLEKS
-405 LLATEDRRQKG
+405 LLVTEDRRQKG
-416 MSLDYLARATGGIYF
+416 MSLEYLAMATGGIYF

-440 LRQVVDQQFS
+440 LREVVDQQFS

-464 GRYYRLRVKVS
+464 GRFYRLRVRVS

-497 EQKKKEM
+497 EQQKKEM

-518 LQMSYHGSRLG
+518 LQMSYHGSRLEG
-529 PDTYRL
+529 DTYRL

-584 SDSSYQAL
+584 GDSSYQAL
-592 LKSGLTSK
+592 LQSGLTSK
-600 VVLKVPPGRYQVKV
+600 VVMKVPPGRYQVKV

-620 NAGLGSLRRTV
+620 NSGLGSLRRTV
-631 EVPLLSDREIAGTLE
+631 EVPLPSEQEIAGTLE
-646 KTALRGL
+646 KTTHRGL
-653 KSSEQHHDLNVD
+653 QSSEQHHDLNVD
-665 FKANFFY
+665 FKANLFY
-672 QEAEQALV
+672 QESEQALV
-680 LVTAKVSHGSAG
+680 LITAKVSHASDGK
-692 DTPKSW
+692 TPKSW

-705 LMGVAFSDDGQAESL
+705 LTGVAYSEDGQAASI
-720 FSQTLPLANGKAES
+720 FSQTLPQANQKAES
-734 AVQGFLKL
+734 VVEGFLKL
-742 KPGEYR
+742 KPGRYR

-753 ADRRGKL
+753 ADRRARL
-760 GTAEQSLWIPDLPQ
+760 GTAEQSLWIPGLPR
-774 DALMTSGLILSQDLE
+774 DALMTSGLVVSQDLE

-815 AISNEI
+815 AISSKI
-821 APPQPLALF
+821 ALPQPLAVF

-839 EDGNL
+839 QDGNL
-844 TAHVQA
+844 TARVQA

-886 QSLSPGNYRFE
+886 QSLSPGSYRFE

-903 GSGRATITETDFVV
+903 DSGRATITEADFVV
-917 TQGSQT
+917 TQGPQS
-923 AASAEITAP
+923 AASADVPAP
-932 VNNGETQANTA
+932 IDTDETRAETA
-943 SGPEPVVHLDLK
+943 SGPDPVVRLDLK
-955 KIRDSLE
+955 KIRASLK
-962 IPRSSGDTTS
+962 IPRSSGNGAD
-972 ALAYRFQGDMMA
+972 AVAFRFRDDMMA
-984 CANDQ
+984 CANDR

-998 PGECGDLRGNRLQTH
+998 PGECGDLRESPLQSN

-1027 MDLSKADLRDA
+1027 TDLRKADLRDA
-1038 VLLRADLT
+1038 VLSRADLT
-1046 QTRLW
+1046 QARLW
-1051 EADLRGA
+1051 QADLRGA
-1058 DLRGANLTGAEL
+1058 DLRGANLTGAEM
-1070 IKAKLAGA
+1070 IEAKLDGA
-1078 NLQGADLANASLTQ
+1078 QLQGADLTDASLTQ
-1092 ASLEGANMLG
+1092 ASLKGANLLG
-1102 ANLQGAI
+1102 ANLQRAI

-1118 NLQVADLSEAVLFGS
+1118 ILQVADLSEAVLFGS
-1133 DLRMADLRGARLTR
+1133 DLRRADLRGARLTR
-1147 AALVDGREA
+1147 ASLVNGREA
-1156 NLFIPLAGNIKIS
+1156 NLFLPFAGNIKIG
-1169 KTRFAEARF
+1169 KTRFAEARY
-1178 DESTQLPFDSHQA
+1178 DESTRLPFDSQQA
-1191 ATRKMQFDDTP
+1191 ATRKMQPADTP
-1202 STYHRPEFMM
+1202 SAYHSPEFMM
-1212 DDGSEEFTVS
+1212 DSGSEEFTVS
-1222 GSAAPTLASGRPGGV
+1222 GSAAPTLASGQPGGV

-1247 DAVRLRLD
+1247 DAVRRRLD
-1255 ATFQNLPDFV
+1255 TTFSDLPDFV

-1273 ERLFQGWKE
+1273 ERLFQGWQEK
-1282 RDQFQEDLLFANG
+1282 DQLQEDLLFANG
-1295 EETYQPVEGQKASAS
+1295 EETYQPVEGQKASGS
-1310 QDGAYSI
+1310 QEGAYSI

-1332 RTSFRLEGAEEIA
+1332 RTSFRLEGAEQIA
-1345 GRQTVRVAYRIPQET
+1345 GRQTVRVAFRIPQET
-1360 SALQVTYQ
+1360 SALQVNYQ

-1402 FPVKTSEVTIA
+1402 FPVKTSEVSIA

-1420 ESQHWLPVQAQFNMS
+1420 ESQHWLPVRAQFNMS
-1435 IGILQSA
+1435 ISILQSA

-1461 VKLVLD
+1461 VKLLLE